1 MSLLDDLLNEADPAL
16 QQPAATPA
24 TPVAPAVPQAI
35 PQPGLGAEFLDE
47 AEAAKG
53 AGFFS
58 GLKDLGVS
66 AAAAVPQAV
75 KTVPDILRMAVGD
88 AQVMNPITGE
98 MEDSPYKKLSELLG
112 GLSDWISEKGHS
124 DSTQAQRR
132 NVARFM
138 EDDKKSWKDLPEV
151 LAQNPMGAGTQGVE
165 SILSMLVPA
174 GAGAAAAKGAGA
186 MGKALKMAVSPEK
199 AMTAGV
205 IGGNTLMNA
214 ADTFDAT
221 ADQPLE
227 DRYKGAGVS
236 AAASLLAS
244 ALTGG
249 AAEKTLAS
257 LISGQ
262 VAKNAAAGG
271 SAAALKEVGKQI
283 AKGAVKEGLQETGE
297 EAGNSIGEDVARG
310 QDIDLQKAG
319 RRGAFG
325 GVLGAAMGGGVGG
338 LNAGASL
345 RGVRDATAEASPAS
359 AEKAAAEAVQRI
371 DALAAKSASAPVPVT
386 QAEDKNRMKIQ
397 APDFENEIEGRTVL
411 QNRDRSLPQSVGQMN
426 SIAAAPDYIRLRAS
440 NDLGN
445 GAPVIAYGTVPE
457 AQLGRPEVVAD
468 NTGKH
473 YQMRYAVVD
482 ADTVLTSNDAGGQV
496 NPAYQSAPETDM
508 RAIAG
513 NGRIAGLTAAYQR
526 GSAGQY
532 RADLTADAS
541 SLGIDPKV
549 VEGMKQP
556 ILVRVMEKS
565 DVTAD
570 IGDRSNTAGNMALSA
585 AEQAANDVDRID
597 FGKISFTPDGEV
609 DNDSVLDFAAQ
620 MPEAE
625 RNTLVDR
632 NNKPTAQ
639 GYARFASALFK
650 KAYGDDELVRI
661 AVQSNNEEIS
671 TIFKAMRAIAPK
683 MARLAGLGNLD
694 IRGLVTQA
702 AQMAINAKRSGVAL
716 KDYIAQDDM
725 TVDPD
730 VLVIAEVFAANSRS
744 YRQIAEILESAADFA
759 YSEGVK
765 PAEDMFGPIEKATRQ
780 DVLNRIREQTHG
792 RNEATEP
799 ATGNDTEQAQVRDDG
814 SGAGDLAQPGRA
826 EPAREDVQRPADRA
840 SAGSDGQ
847 RDAAEPAQDAL
858 SLTGETEEE
867 ALQNNERRAAFEE
880 EERTAAERAEREAR
894 GERLARDTRA
904 AVEKSVDRFELNDDT
919 VSDEDAVSGQQGL
932 KSSRAGG
939 STAAAVSQ
947 ALESNDKVGEAFK
960 ELRRV
965 GAVEVVE
972 TVGDLPRSIRT
983 QIDEARLSKKLRGKD
998 RVVHDAAATPDNE
1011 NGRIA
1016 TVVPNDQMI
1025 RAGIPGG
1032 DVVVQVGFQGNKP
1045 HYGKGAKHLTGV
1057 IVADRGRDRY
1067 VNVGNKT
1074 ESGIRSARDVLKNA
1088 SEVFHDYSDMKN
1100 DVYVFY
1106 SRKDKSAVVTTYEN
1120 GQFVVITN
1128 RPVIDPQ
1135 RRWGMSVGL
1144 SGALTIPEI
1153 RASAALSHTAKTQVG
1168 KAEDLPETALR
1179 GRYDAV
1185 DYTEEVTKRLGIKRS
1200 EDGAIQG
1207 VFDPESGKSYLIASN
1222 LTPETAPG
1230 VLVHE
1235 VGVHMATD
1243 GSGRAAMEPLIA
1255 RAAQIVINGASNGDA
1270 TAKAVLQ
1277 RMEDAGLIETVG
1289 GRKNI
1294 KKGQE
1299 EEAFAYLAEHVVNN
1313 KEKSSHPIRDWFE
1326 KVIRAI
1332 RLWLYHRGLFV
1343 QAENLTEKELVDLA
1357 IANVRELGRE
1367 KASGTSGLK
1376 FSKSGTSSGEES
1388 PVTQVLSHR
1397 LDTGTPAWGFKRSGK
1412 IVGRDNLGRM
1422 TFAPGEWAYANVA
1435 RAAHTLFDLIDEKS
1449 GHRFN
1454 LNPLSPEF
1462 RMQYR
1467 RYKAEL
1473 QQATDAVGEV
1483 ATALSQMPE
1492 AERRLV
1498 SDIVEKTVAPGVNP
1512 PEHVVQVAAA
1522 VSNLMDTQT
1531 DQMLAEGLL
1540 TQESA
1545 DRWRGEYLPRVYLK
1559 QTELLKDAK
1568 QSFDKL
1574 FGRKS
1579 AKGIRGNSFKG
1590 RGIFRQVVGEQ
1601 DIANHKALG
1610 WEVRDPDWSDAQ
1622 GFLDFTGAG
1631 QRPKVPEVIM
1641 WRDFTQQERA
1651 LMGEERDAM
1660 VRLVLGYMDS
1670 QKDIAL
1676 FRFFAGIAENPEF
1689 AGKIAQDGWV
1699 KIPDTTIGDGSKV
1712 KRYGKLA
1719 GLYVAPEVWSQISH
1733 YGEPE
1738 TTFTRLWHSFMS
1750 AWKEG
1755 KTALNPVAHLNNT
1768 VGNVA
1773 MAHFAGVNAWDAPT
1787 YFKTVES
1794 IYKRDATYQEAV
1806 KAGLL
1811 SGSFMRNEVLELLP
1825 LDDVRE
1831 KLTGMKPAYEKVF
1844 DLFLTIFSL
1853 GFRRSLR
1860 AAYEFEDAFFKLLI
1874 YRKGRSEG
1882 LTPEQSVDLAN
1893 QYIFAYDDLPSGA
1906 RAVRDSILPFFSW
1919 TYKAIPV
1926 LLRTAMVYP
1935 HRFLLPAAICFAF
1948 NKAAYL
1954 SAAAAAGADDDDWEK
1969 IWKRAQEMEAAE
1981 RSLLPESA
1989 QGLSIFATQKLIRT
2003 WSNQDGTPN
2012 FLDASRLVPG
2022 GDMLDANNQMGGVP
2036 WLQPLMPN
2044 SPTIGLF
2051 LSIFANKDAF
2061 TGRDIVGRTDDAGEA
2076 SMKRLGY
2083 VWRNIAPALA
2093 PGSYHF
2099 NRLANGV
2106 ASATGTSFTL
2116 DPFFDYTGTDW
2127 QGRNME
2133 MSRALI
2139 NTLGIKMRA
2148 VDLEQEAGRKAGQA
2162 RGEIRELQ
2170 GQIRS
2175 KARARAK
2182 GSVSDEAFESF
2193 VGHTVDNIAERVKKL
2208 NEISDNLEKL
2218 KKVNEK

>member
-35 PQPGLGAEFLDE
+35 PQPGLGAELLDE

-66 AAAAVPQAV
+66 AVAAVPQAV

-186 MGKALKMAVSPEK
+186 MGKALKMAVSPGK

-283 AKGAVKEGLQETGE
+283 GKGAVKEGLQETGE

-345 RGVRDATAEASPAS
+345 RGVRDVTAEASLAS

-371 DALAAKSASAPVPVT
+371 DALAAKSAAAPVPVT

-397 APDFENEIEGRTVL
+397 APDFENETEGRTVL

-445 GAPVIAYGTVPE
+445 GAPVVAYGTVPE

-482 ADTVLTSNDAGGQV
+482 ADTVLTSNDVGGAV
-496 NPAYQSAPETDM
+496 NPAYQTAPETEM

-513 NGRIAGLTAAYQR
+513 NGRIAGLAAAYQR

-744 YRQIAEILESAADFA
+744 YRQIAEILENAADFA

-792 RNEATEP
+792 QQSESTGT
-799 ATGNDTEQAQVRDDG
+799 ATGAAEQQQARDDG
-814 SGAGDLAQPGRA
+814 SGTTSVEERGRA
-826 EPAREDVQRPADRA
+826 EPAEENVQRPADRA

-847 RDAAEPAQDAL
+847 ADARTTEESTL

-867 ALQNNERRAAFEE
+867 ARQNNERRATFEE
-880 EERTAAERAEREAR
+880 EERTAADRAEREAR
-894 GERLARDTRA
+894 EERLAKDTRA

-932 KSSRAGG
+932 KFSRG
-939 STAAAVSQ
+939 SDTVEAVTRE
-947 ALESNDKVGEAFK
+947 LESNEKVGDAFR

-972 TVGDLPRSIRT
+972 TVDDLPSDIQDQLDESKMSRSAMKSVEANIRRGKNSMAKALLNRSSVFRAMYRNGLGWVDFLWGYEGSPKVT
-983 QIDEARLSKKLRGKD
+983 PKGSRKGERGLLHILEARWRKDGYSEKQVSDLLDDIVETIARGKAVKD
-998 RVVHDAAATPDNE
+998 GDYKQVITHSGVTVVLVKNRPYNNWLLSGYRNETTGDTVPAFDVHGATDSRPTP
-1011 NGRIA
+1011 GRTRGGAVADSYETILGA
-1016 TVVPNDQMI
+1016 TV
-1025 RAGIPGG
+1025 
-1032 DVVVQVGFQGNKP
+1032 
-1045 HYGKGAKHLTGV
+1045 LTV
-1057 IVADRGRDRY
+1057 
-1067 VNVGNKT
+1067 
-1074 ESGIRSARDVLKNA
+1074 
-1088 SEVFHDYSDMKN
+1088 
-1100 DVYVFY
+1100 
-1106 SRKDKSAVVTTYEN
+1106 
-1120 GQFVVITN
+1120 
-1128 RPVIDPQ
+1128 
-1135 RRWGMSVGL
+1135 
-1144 SGALTIPEI
+1144 
-1153 RASAALSHTAKTQVG
+1153 
-1168 KAEDLPETALR
+1168 
-1179 GRYDAV
+1179 
-1185 DYTEEVTKRLGIKRS
+1185 KRS
-1200 EDGAIQG
+1200 EDGSIQG
-1207 VFDPESGKSYLIASN
+1207 VFDPASGKSWLIASN

-1235 VGVHMATD
+1235 VGVHMAAD

-1313 KEKSSHPIRDWFE
+1313 KEKSSRPIRDWFE

-1332 RLWLYHRGLFV
+1332 RLWLYHRGLLV

-1422 TFAPGEWAYANVA
+1422 TFAPGEWAYTNVA
-1435 RAAHTLFDLIDEKS
+1435 RAAHTLFGLIDEKS

-1559 QTELLKDAK
+1559 QTALLKDAK

-1579 AKGIRGNSFKG
+1579 VKGIRGNSFKG

-1622 GFLDFTGAG
+1622 GFLDFTGTG

-1768 VGNVA
+1768 VGNIA

-1787 YFKTVES
+1787 YFKTAES
-1794 IYKRDATYQEAV
+1794 IYKKDALYQEAV
-1806 KAGLL
+1806 KTGLL

-1844 DLFLTIFSL
+1844 DLFLTVFSL

-1874 YRKGRSEG
+1874 YRKGRSGG

-1969 IWKRAQEMEAAE
+1969 IWNRAQEMETAE
-1981 RSLLPESA
+1981 RSLLPESS
-1989 QGLSIFATQKLIRT
+1989 QGLSIFATPKFIRT
-2003 WSNQDGTPN
+2003 WTNSDGTPN

-2193 VGHTVDNIAERVKKL
+2193 VGHTVDNIAARVKKL
-2208 NEISDNLEKL
+2208 KEISDNLEKL

>member
-16 QQPAATPA
+16 QQPAVTPA

-35 PQPGLGAEFLDE
+35 PQPGLGAELLDE

-186 MGKALKMAVSPEK
+186 MGKALRMAVSPEK

-271 SAAALKEVGKQI
+271 SAAALKELGKQI
-283 AKGAVKEGLQETGE
+283 GKGAVKEGLQETGE

-397 APDFENEIEGRTVL
+397 APDFENETEGRTVL

-445 GAPVIAYGTVPE
+445 GAPVVAYGTVPE

-482 ADTVLTSNDAGGQV
+482 ADSVLTSNDAGGQV

-513 NGRIAGLTAAYQR
+513 NGRVAGLTAAYQR

-532 RADLTADAS
+532 RADLTADAAN
-541 SLGIDPKV
+541 LGIDPKV

-556 ILVRVMEKS
+556 ILVRVMDKA

-570 IGDRSNTAGNMALSA
+570 IGDRSNTSGNMALSA

-597 FGKISFTPDGEV
+597 FGKISFTADGEV
-609 DNDSVLDFAAQ
+609 DNDSVLDFASQ
-620 MPEAE
+620 MPESE

-632 NNKPTAQ
+632 NNQPTAQ

-671 TIFKAMRAIAPK
+671 NIFKAMRAVAPK

-716 KDYIAQDDM
+716 QKYMAQGDI
-725 TVDPD
+725 TVDPE
-730 VLVIAEVFAANSRS
+730 VLVIARVFADNARGYKN
-744 YRQIAEILESAADFA
+744 IADILESAADFA

-765 PAEDMFGPIEKATRQ
+765 PAEDMFGPVAKATRE
-780 DVLNRIREQTHG
+780 DVLNRIREQTNG

-847 RDAAEPAQDAL
+847 ADARTTEESTL

-867 ALQNNERRAAFEE
+867 ARQNNERRATFEE
-880 EERTAAERAEREAR
+880 EERTAADRAEREAR
-894 GERLARDTRA
+894 EERLAKDTRA

-932 KSSRAGG
+932 KFSRG
-939 STAAAVSQ
+939 SDTVEAVTRE
-947 ALESNDKVGEAFK
+947 LESNEKVGDAFR
-960 ELRRV
+960 ELRRI

-972 TVGDLPRSIRT
+972 TVDDLPSDIQGQLDESKMSRSAMKSVEANIRRGKNSMAKALLNRSSVFRAMYRNGLGWVDFLWGYEGSPKVT
-983 QIDEARLSKKLRGKD
+983 PKGSRKGERGLLHILEARWRKDGYSEKQVSDLLDDIVETIARGKAVKD
-998 RVVHDAAATPDNE
+998 GDYKQVITHSGVTVVLVKNRPYNNWLLSGYRNETTGDTVPAFDVHGATDSRPTP
-1011 NGRIA
+1011 GRTRGGAVADSYETILGA
-1016 TVVPNDQMI
+1016 TV
-1025 RAGIPGG
+1025 
-1032 DVVVQVGFQGNKP
+1032 
-1045 HYGKGAKHLTGV
+1045 LTV
-1057 IVADRGRDRY
+1057 
-1067 VNVGNKT
+1067 
-1074 ESGIRSARDVLKNA
+1074 
-1088 SEVFHDYSDMKN
+1088 
-1100 DVYVFY
+1100 
-1106 SRKDKSAVVTTYEN
+1106 
-1120 GQFVVITN
+1120 
-1128 RPVIDPQ
+1128 
-1135 RRWGMSVGL
+1135 
-1144 SGALTIPEI
+1144 
-1153 RASAALSHTAKTQVG
+1153 
-1168 KAEDLPETALR
+1168 
-1179 GRYDAV
+1179 
-1185 DYTEEVTKRLGIKRS
+1185 KRS
-1200 EDGAIQG
+1200 EDGSIQG
-1207 VFDPESGKSYLIASN
+1207 VFDPVSGKSWLIASN

-1235 VGVHMATD
+1235 VGVHMAAD

-1454 LNPLSPEF
+1454 LNPLSTEF

-1559 QTELLKDAK
+1559 QTALLKDAK

-1579 AKGIRGNSFKG
+1579 VKGIRGNSFKG

-1622 GFLDFTGAG
+1622 GFLDFTGTG

-1768 VGNVA
+1768 VGNIA

-1794 IYKRDATYQEAV
+1794 IYKQDATYQEAV

-1844 DLFLTIFSL
+1844 DLFLTVFSL

>member
-1 MSLLDDLLNEADPAL
+1 MSLLDDLLNEADPAV
-16 QQPAATPA
+16 QQPAAAPA
-24 TPVAPAVPQAI
+24 TPVTPEVPRAV
-35 PQPGLGAEFLDE
+35 PQPGLGAELLDE

-66 AAAAVPQAV
+66 AVAAVPQAV

-88 AQVMNPITGE
+88 AQVMNPVTGE
-98 MEDSPYKKLSELLG
+98 MEDSPFKKLSDLLG

-124 DSTQAQRR
+124 DSTLAQRR

-165 SILSMLVPA
+165 SILSMFVPA
-174 GAGAAAAKGAGA
+174 GAGVAAAKGAGA
-186 MGKALKMAVSPEK
+186 IGKALKMAVSPKK

-214 ADTFDAT
+214 ADTFDVT

-271 SAAALKEVGKQI
+271 AAAALKEVGKQI
-283 AKGAVKEGLQETGE
+283 GKGAAKEGLQETGE
-297 EAGNSIGEDVARG
+297 EAGNSVGEDVARG

-325 GVLGAAMGGGVGG
+325 GVLGAAMGGAVGG

-345 RGVRDATAEASPAS
+345 RGVKDVTAEASPES
-359 AEKAAAEAVQRI
+359 AEKAAAAAVQRI
-371 DALAAKSASAPVPVT
+371 DALAAKSGAAPV
-386 QAEDKNRMKIQ
+386 QASQVEDKNRMKIQ
-397 APDFENEIEGRTVL
+397 APEFENETEGRTVL

-445 GAPVIAYGTVPE
+445 GAPVVAYGEVPE

-482 ADTVLTSNDAGGQV
+482 ADTVLTSNDVGGAV
-496 NPAYQSAPETDM
+496 NPAYQSAPETEM

-532 RADLTADAS
+532 RADLTADAAN
-541 SLGIDPKV
+541 LGIDPKV

-597 FGKISFTPDGEV
+597 FGKISFTADGEV

-694 IRGLVTQA
+694 IRGLVTKA

-744 YRQIAEILESAADFA
+744 YRQIAEILENAADFA

-765 PAEDMFGPIEKATRQ
+765 PAEDMFGPIEKATRK

-792 RNEATEP
+792 QQSESTEH
-799 ATGNDTEQAQVRDDG
+799 AADAAAEQQQARDDG
-814 SGAGDLAQPGRA
+814 SGAASVEEPGRA
-826 EPAREDVQRPADRA
+826 EPVEENVQRPADRA
-840 SAGSDGQ
+840 ATGSDGQ
-847 RDAAEPAQDAL
+847 GNVAEPAQDAL

-867 ALQNNERRAAFEE
+867 ARQNNERRAAFEE
-880 EERTAAERAEREAR
+880 EERTAA
-894 GERLARDTRA
+894 
-904 AVEKSVDRFELNDDT
+904 
-919 VSDEDAVSGQQGL
+919 QGVAGAFA
-932 KSSRAGG
+932 SRSADKEAGG
-939 STAAAVSQ
+939 STATAVSQ
-947 ALESNDKVGEAFK
+947 ALEDNDKVGEAFE

-965 GAVEVVE
+965 GAVDVVE
-972 TVGDLPRSIRT
+972 SIEGLPASIRE
-983 QIDEARLSKKLRGKD
+983 QISAVKPSKIHRITKG
-998 RVVHDAAATPDNE
+998 VVQDDAAHAGNANGKVATFSPRGAGFPRGDIMVLP
-1011 NGRIA
+1011 GRQNNAVHHGFGARHITA
-1016 TVVPNDQMI
+1016 TTLL
-1025 RAGIPGG
+1025 A
-1032 DVVVQVGFQGNKP
+1032 
-1045 HYGKGAKHLTGV
+1045 
-1057 IVADRGRDRY
+1057 GRDRY
-1067 VNVGNKT
+1067 PALKSKT
-1074 ESGIRSARDVLKNA
+1074 ESGLRFVTDALKTTT
-1088 SEVFHDYSDMKN
+1088 K
-1100 DVYVFY
+1100 VYRVDDGRRHISFVFY
-1106 SRKDKSAVVTTYEN
+1106 SPKTKTGVVTRYKN
-1120 GQFVVITN
+1120 GVFEVITN
-1128 RPVIDPQ
+1128 TPVSNPNS
-1135 RRWGMSVGL
+1135 RWGNDSYSV
-1144 SGALTIPEI
+1144 SGARLVPEI
-1153 RASAALSHTAKTQVG
+1153 VVSTTITPGSMAQATKV
-1168 KAEDLPETALR
+1168 ENLPEDALN
-1179 GRYDAV
+1179 GDAYDNV

-1200 EDGAIQG
+1200 EDGSIQG

-1235 VGVHMATD
+1235 VGVHMAAD
-1243 GSGRAAMEPLIA
+1243 GSGRAAMEPLIV
-1255 RAAQIVINGASNGDA
+1255 RAVQIVVNGASNGDA
-1270 TAKAVLQ
+1270 TAKAVLK
-1277 RMEDAGLIETVG
+1277 RLDEAGLTEVVG
-1289 GRKNI
+1289 GHKFI
-1294 KKGQE
+1294 KAGQE
-1299 EEAFAYLAEHVVNN
+1299 EEAFAYLAEYMVNN
-1313 KEKSSHPIRDWFE
+1313 KEKASRPIREWFE
-1326 KVIRAI
+1326 KLIRAI

-1357 IANVRELGRE
+1357 VANVRSLAKTKGRRD
-1367 KASGTSGLK
+1367 SGLR
-1376 FSKSGTSSGEES
+1376 FSVAGKGSSAGS
-1388 PVTQVLSHR
+1388 APSVVKVLSHR
-1397 LDTGTPAWGFKRSGK
+1397 IETGTPAWGFKRTGNK
-1412 IVGRDNLGRM
+1412 VVGRDNLGRL
-1422 TFAPGEWAYANVA
+1422 TFAPGEWAYSNVA
-1435 RAAHTLFDLIDEKS
+1435 KAAHTLFDFIDEKS

-1454 LNPLSPEF
+1454 LNQLSPEF

-1473 QQATDAVGEV
+1473 QQATDKVGEI
-1483 ATALSQMPE
+1483 ATALSGMPE
-1492 AERRLV
+1492 TERRLV

-1512 PEHVVQVAAA
+1512 PAHVVQVAAA
-1522 VSNLMDTQT
+1522 VSNLMDAQT

-1540 TQESA
+1540 SQESA

-1579 AKGIRGNSFKG
+1579 ARGIRGNSFKG
-1590 RGIFRQVVGEQ
+1590 RGLFRQVVGEA
-1601 DIANHKALG
+1601 DIASHKGLG
-1610 WEVRDPDWSDAQ
+1610 WEIRDPNWSDAQ
-1622 GFLDFTGAG
+1622 GFLDFTGEG
-1631 QRPKVPEVIM
+1631 KRPKVPEVIM

-1676 FRFFAGIAENPEF
+1676 FRFFAGIAENPDF

-1699 KIPDTTIGDGSKV
+1699 KVPDTTIGDGSKV

-1768 VGNVA
+1768 IGNIS
-1773 MAHFAGVNAWDAPT
+1773 MAHFAGVNVWDAPT
-1787 YFKTVES
+1787 YFKTAES
-1794 IYKRDATYQEAV
+1794 IYKKDATYQEAV

-1825 LDDVRE
+1825 LEDVRE

-1844 DLFLTIFSL
+1844 DLFLTVFSL

-1882 LTPEQSVDLAN
+1882 LTPEQAVDLAN

-1906 RAVRDSILPFFSW
+1906 RAVRDSVLPFFSW

-1954 SAAAAAGADDDDWEK
+1954 SAAVAAGADDDDWEK
-1969 IWKRAQEMEAAE
+1969 IWKRAQEMEEAE

-1989 QGLSIFATQKLIRT
+1989 QGLSIFATQKFIRM
-2003 WSNQDGTPN
+2003 WGNQDGTPN

-2022 GDMLDANNQMGGVP
+2022 GDLLDANNQMGGLP

-2051 LSIFANKDAF
+2051 LSLFANKDAF

-2083 VWRNIAPALA
+2083 LWRNIAPALA

-2106 ASATGTSFTL
+2106 ASATGTSFTV

-2133 MSRALI
+2133 MSRALV
-2139 NTLGIKMRA
+2139 NTLGIKLRA
-2148 VDLEQEAGRKAGQA
+2148 VDLDQEAGRKAGQA

-2182 GSVSDEAFESF
+2182 GSVSDEAFRDF
-2193 VGHTVDNIAERVKKL
+2193 VDHTVDNISERVKKL
-2208 NEISDNLEKL
+2208 KEISDNLDKL
-2218 KKVNEK
+2218 KKVSKQ

>member
-35 PQPGLGAEFLDE
+35 PQPGLGAELLDE

-53 AGFFS
+53 VGFFS

-151 LAQNPMGAGTQGVE
+151 LAHNPMGAGTQGVE

-174 GAGAAAAKGAGA
+174 GAGVAAAKGAGA

-283 AKGAVKEGLQETGE
+283 GKGAVKEGLQETGE

-345 RGVRDATAEASPAS
+345 RGVRDVTAEASPAS

-371 DALAAKSASAPVPVT
+371 DALAANSAAAPVPVT

-397 APDFENEIEGRTVL
+397 APDFENETEGRTVL

-445 GAPVIAYGTVPE
+445 GAPVVAYGTVPE

-482 ADTVLTSNDAGGQV
+482 ADTVLTSNDVGGAV
-496 NPAYQSAPETDM
+496 NPAYQTAPKTEM

-556 ILVRVMEKS
+556 ILVRVMDKS

-609 DNDSVLDFAAQ
+609 DNDSVLDFVAQ

-744 YRQIAEILESAADFA
+744 YRQIAEILENAADFA

-765 PAEDMFGPIEKATRQ
+765 PAEDMFGPVAKATRE
-780 DVLNRIREQTHG
+780 DVLNRIREQTNG

-847 RDAAEPAQDAL
+847 ADARTTEESTL

-867 ALQNNERRAAFEE
+867 ARQNNERRAAFEE
-880 EERTAAERAEREAR
+880 EERTAADRAEREAR
-894 GERLARDTRA
+894 EERLAKDTRA

-932 KSSRAGG
+932 KFSRG
-939 STAAAVSQ
+939 SDTVEAVTRE
-947 ALESNDKVGEAFK
+947 LESNEKVGAAFR

-972 TVGDLPRSIRT
+972 TVDDLPAEIRSQIDDTEQSRSPMKSPRADIKRGLNAMARLIADHKTQYRAMFRQGLGWVDFEYGSEGSERIKGNGMRKGAEGILHIMEARYRKDGYNEKQIGDLL
-983 QIDEARLSKKLRGKD
+983 D
-998 RVVHDAAATPDNE
+998 
-1011 NGRIA
+1011 
-1016 TVVPNDQMI
+1016 
-1025 RAGIPGG
+1025 
-1032 DVVVQVGFQGNKP
+1032 DVVYAIADGRETSRQNRNGENLKVTVENFRNGKTTRVALAKTPSSDAWVVTGFHVDGLVATGAA
-1045 HYGKGAKHLTGV
+1045 GKGHGNAGATHQRPTLSRPQKGA
-1057 IVADRGRDRY
+1057 VATDS
-1067 VNVGNKT
+1067 VLILGN
-1074 ESGIRSARDVLKNA
+1074 
-1088 SEVFHDYSDMKN
+1088 
-1100 DVYVFY
+1100 
-1106 SRKDKSAVVTTYEN
+1106 
-1120 GQFVVITN
+1120 
-1128 RPVIDPQ
+1128 
-1135 RRWGMSVGL
+1135 SV
-1144 SGALTIPEI
+1144 LTIKH
-1153 RASAALSHTAKTQVG
+1153 SDNG
-1168 KAEDLPETALR
+1168 D
-1179 GRYDAV
+1179 
-1185 DYTEEVTKRLGIKRS
+1185 
-1200 EDGAIQG
+1200 IQG
-1207 VFDPESGKSYLIASN
+1207 LYDPASGKSYLIASN
-1222 LTPETAPG
+1222 LSKDTAKG
-1230 VLVHE
+1230 VFLHE
-1235 VGVHMATD
+1235 VGVHMAAD

-1313 KEKSSHPIRDWFE
+1313 KEKSSRPIRDWFE

-1367 KASGTSGLK
+1367 KVSGTSGLK

-1454 LNPLSPEF
+1454 LNPLSTEF

-1559 QTELLKDAK
+1559 QTALLKDAK

-1579 AKGIRGNSFKG
+1579 VKGIRGNSFKG

-1622 GFLDFTGAG
+1622 GFLDFTGTG

-1825 LDDVRE
+1825 LEDVRE

-1906 RAVRDSILPFFSW
+1906 RAVRDSVLPFFSW

-1981 RSLLPESA
+1981 RSLLPESS
-1989 QGLSIFATQKLIRT
+1989 QGFSIFATPKFIRT
-2003 WSNQDGTPN
+2003 WTNSDGTPN

-2182 GSVSDEAFESF
+2182 GSVSDEAFKSF

>member
-35 PQPGLGAEFLDE
+35 PQPGLGAELLDE

-53 AGFFS
+53 VGFFS

-174 GAGAAAAKGAGA
+174 GAGVAAARGAGA

-271 SAAALKEVGKQI
+271 SAAALKELGKQI
-283 AKGAVKEGLQETGE
+283 GKGAVKEGLQETGE

-345 RGVRDATAEASPAS
+345 RGVRDVTAEASPVS

-397 APDFENEIEGRTVL
+397 APGFENETEGRTVL

-445 GAPVIAYGTVPE
+445 GAPVVAYGTVPE

-482 ADTVLTSNDAGGQV
+482 ADTVLTSNDVGGAV
-496 NPAYQSAPETDM
+496 NPAYQTAPETEM

-744 YRQIAEILESAADFA
+744 YRQIAEILENAADFA

-765 PAEDMFGPIEKATRQ
+765 PAEDMFGPVAKATRE
-780 DVLNRIREQTHG
+780 DVLNRIREQTNG

-847 RDAAEPAQDAL
+847 ADARTTEESTL

-867 ALQNNERRAAFEE
+867 ARQNNERRAAFEE
-880 EERTAAERAEREAR
+880 EERTAADLAEREAR
-894 GERLARDTRA
+894 EERLAKDTRA

-932 KSSRAGG
+932 KFSRG
-939 STAAAVSQ
+939 SDTVEAVTRE
-947 ALESNDKVGEAFK
+947 LESNEKVGAAFR

-972 TVGDLPRSIRT
+972 TVDDLPAEIRSQIDDTEQSRSPMKSPRADIKRGLNAMARLIADHKTQYRAMFRQGLGWVDFEYGSEGSERIKGNGMRKGAEGILHIMEARYRKDGYNEKQIGDLL
-983 QIDEARLSKKLRGKD
+983 D
-998 RVVHDAAATPDNE
+998 
-1011 NGRIA
+1011 
-1016 TVVPNDQMI
+1016 
-1025 RAGIPGG
+1025 
-1032 DVVVQVGFQGNKP
+1032 DVVYAIADGRETSRQNRNGENLKVTVENFRNGKTTRVALAKTPSSDAWVVTGFHVDGLVATGAA
-1045 HYGKGAKHLTGV
+1045 GKGHGNAGATHQRPTLSRPQKGA
-1057 IVADRGRDRY
+1057 VATDS
-1067 VNVGNKT
+1067 VLILGN
-1074 ESGIRSARDVLKNA
+1074 RV
-1088 SEVFHDYSDMKN
+1088 
-1100 DVYVFY
+1100 
-1106 SRKDKSAVVTTYEN
+1106 
-1120 GQFVVITN
+1120 
-1128 RPVIDPQ
+1128 
-1135 RRWGMSVGL
+1135 
-1144 SGALTIPEI
+1144 LTIKH
-1153 RASAALSHTAKTQVG
+1153 SDNG
-1168 KAEDLPETALR
+1168 D
-1179 GRYDAV
+1179 
-1185 DYTEEVTKRLGIKRS
+1185 
-1200 EDGAIQG
+1200 IQG
-1207 VFDPESGKSYLIASN
+1207 VYDPASGKSYLIASN
-1222 LTPETAPG
+1222 LSKDTAKG
-1230 VLVHE
+1230 VFLHE
-1235 VGVHMATD
+1235 VGVHMAAD

-1270 TAKAVLQ
+1270 TAKAVFQ

-1313 KEKSSHPIRDWFE
+1313 KEKSSRPIRDWFE

-1388 PVTQVLSHR
+1388 PVTRVLSHR

-1559 QTELLKDAK
+1559 QTALLKDAK

-1579 AKGIRGNSFKG
+1579 VKGIRGNSFKG

-1622 GFLDFTGAG
+1622 GFLDFTGTG

-1768 VGNVA
+1768 VGNIA

-1882 LTPEQSVDLAN
+1882 LTPEQAVDLAN

-1906 RAVRDSILPFFSW
+1906 RAVRDSVLPFFSW

-1981 RSLLPESA
+1981 RSLLPESS
-1989 QGLSIFATQKLIRT
+1989 QGFSIFATPKFIRT
-2003 WSNQDGTPN
+2003 WTNSDGTPN

>member
-35 PQPGLGAEFLDE
+35 PQPGLGAELLDE

-53 AGFFS
+53 VGFFS

-174 GAGAAAAKGAGA
+174 GAGVAAAKGAGA

-221 ADQPLE
+221 AEQPLE

-283 AKGAVKEGLQETGE
+283 GKGAVKEGLQETGE

-345 RGVRDATAEASPAS
+345 RGVRDVTAEASPAS

-397 APDFENEIEGRTVL
+397 APDFENETEGRTVL

-445 GAPVIAYGTVPE
+445 GAPVVAYGTVPE

-482 ADTVLTSNDAGGQV
+482 ADTVLTSNDVGGAV
-496 NPAYQSAPETDM
+496 NPAYQTAPETEM

-744 YRQIAEILESAADFA
+744 YRQIAEILENAADFA

-765 PAEDMFGPIEKATRQ
+765 PAEDMFGPVAKATRE
-780 DVLNRIREQTHG
+780 DVLNRIREQTNG
-792 RNEATEP
+792 RNEATEA

-840 SAGSDGQ
+840 SARSDGQ
-847 RDAAEPAQDAL
+847 ADARTTEESTL

-867 ALQNNERRAAFEE
+867 ARQNNERRAAFEE
-880 EERTAAERAEREAR
+880 EERTAADRAEREAR
-894 GERLARDTRA
+894 EERLAKDTRA
-904 AVEKSVDRFELNDDT
+904 VVEKSVDRFELNDDT

-932 KSSRAGG
+932 KFSRG
-939 STAAAVSQ
+939 SDTVEAVTRE
-947 ALESNDKVGEAFK
+947 LESNEKVGDAFR

-965 GAVEVVE
+965 GAVEVIETVDDLPSDIQDQLDESKMSRSAMKSVEANIRRGKNSMAKALLNRSSVFRAMYRNGLGWVDFLWGYEGSPKVTPKGSRKGERGLLHILEARWRKDGYSEKQVSDLLDDIVE
-972 TVGDLPRSIRT
+972 TI
-983 QIDEARLSKKLRGKD
+983 ARGKAVKD
-998 RVVHDAAATPDNE
+998 GDYKQVITHSGVTVVLVKNRPYNNWLLSGYRNETTGDTVPAFDVHGATDSRPTP
-1011 NGRIA
+1011 GRTRGGAVADSYETILGA
-1016 TVVPNDQMI
+1016 TV
-1025 RAGIPGG
+1025 
-1032 DVVVQVGFQGNKP
+1032 
-1045 HYGKGAKHLTGV
+1045 LTV
-1057 IVADRGRDRY
+1057 
-1067 VNVGNKT
+1067 
-1074 ESGIRSARDVLKNA
+1074 
-1088 SEVFHDYSDMKN
+1088 
-1100 DVYVFY
+1100 
-1106 SRKDKSAVVTTYEN
+1106 
-1120 GQFVVITN
+1120 
-1128 RPVIDPQ
+1128 
-1135 RRWGMSVGL
+1135 
-1144 SGALTIPEI
+1144 
-1153 RASAALSHTAKTQVG
+1153 
-1168 KAEDLPETALR
+1168 
-1179 GRYDAV
+1179 
-1185 DYTEEVTKRLGIKRS
+1185 KRS
-1200 EDGAIQG
+1200 EDGSIQG
-1207 VFDPESGKSYLIASN
+1207 VFDPASGKSWLIASN

-1235 VGVHMATD
+1235 VGVHMAAD

-1270 TAKAVLQ
+1270 TAKAVFQ

-1313 KEKSSHPIRDWFE
+1313 KEKSSRPIRDWFE

-1454 LNPLSPEF
+1454 LNPLSTEF

-1559 QTELLKDAK
+1559 QTALLKDAK

-1579 AKGIRGNSFKG
+1579 VKGIRGNSFKG

-1622 GFLDFTGAG
+1622 GFLDFTGTG

-1844 DLFLTIFSL
+1844 DLFLTVFSL

-1906 RAVRDSILPFFSW
+1906 RAVRDSVLPFFSW

-1981 RSLLPESA
+1981 RSLLPESS
-1989 QGLSIFATQKLIRT
+1989 QGFSIFATPKFIRT
-2003 WSNQDGTPN
+2003 WTNSDGTPN

>member
-35 PQPGLGAEFLDE
+35 PQPGLGAELLDE

-66 AAAAVPQAV
+66 AVAAVPLAV

-262 VAKNAAAGG
+262 VAKNAAVGG

-283 AKGAVKEGLQETGE
+283 GKGAVKEGLQETGE

-345 RGVRDATAEASPAS
+345 RGVRDVTAEASPAS

-397 APDFENEIEGRTVL
+397 APNFENETEGRTVL

-445 GAPVIAYGTVPE
+445 GAPVVAYGTVPE

-482 ADTVLTSNDAGGQV
+482 ADTVLTSNDVGGAV
-496 NPAYQSAPETDM
+496 NPAYQTAPETEM

-513 NGRIAGLTAAYQR
+513 NGRIAGLAAAYQR

-609 DNDSVLDFAAQ
+609 DNDSVLDFVAQ

-625 RNTLVDR
+625 RNTLVGR

-744 YRQIAEILESAADFA
+744 YRQIAEILENAADFA

-765 PAEDMFGPIEKATRQ
+765 PAEDMFGPAAKATRE
-780 DVLNRIREQTHG
+780 DVLNRIREQTNG

-847 RDAAEPAQDAL
+847 ADARTTEESTL

-867 ALQNNERRAAFEE
+867 ARQNNERRAAFEE
-880 EERTAAERAEREAR
+880 EERTAADRAEREAR
-894 GERLARDTRA
+894 EERLAKDTRA

-932 KSSRAGG
+932 KFSRG
-939 STAAAVSQ
+939 SDTVEAVTRE
-947 ALESNDKVGEAFK
+947 LESNEKVGDAFR

-972 TVGDLPRSIRT
+972 TVDDLPAEIRSQIDDTEQSRSPMKSPRADIKRGLNAMARLIADHKTQYRAMFRQGLGWVDFEYGSEGSERIKGNGSRKGAQGIIHIMEARYRKDGYNEKQIGDLL
-983 QIDEARLSKKLRGKD
+983 D
-998 RVVHDAAATPDNE
+998 
-1011 NGRIA
+1011 
-1016 TVVPNDQMI
+1016 
-1025 RAGIPGG
+1025 
-1032 DVVVQVGFQGNKP
+1032 DVVYAIAEGHETSRLNKSGGHLNVTIENFRNGKTTRVALTKTPSSDAWVVTGFHVDGLVATGATRKGDGNASATHQRP
-1045 HYGKGAKHLTGV
+1045 TLSRPQKGA
-1057 IVADRGRDRY
+1057 VATDS
-1067 VNVGNKT
+1067 VLILGN
-1074 ESGIRSARDVLKNA
+1074 RV
-1088 SEVFHDYSDMKN
+1088 
-1100 DVYVFY
+1100 
-1106 SRKDKSAVVTTYEN
+1106 
-1120 GQFVVITN
+1120 
-1128 RPVIDPQ
+1128 
-1135 RRWGMSVGL
+1135 
-1144 SGALTIPEI
+1144 LTIKH
-1153 RASAALSHTAKTQVG
+1153 SDNG
-1168 KAEDLPETALR
+1168 D
-1179 GRYDAV
+1179 
-1185 DYTEEVTKRLGIKRS
+1185 
-1200 EDGAIQG
+1200 IQG
-1207 VFDPESGKSYLIASN
+1207 LYDPASGKSYLIASN
-1222 LTPETAPG
+1222 LSKDTAKG
-1230 VLVHE
+1230 VFLHE
-1235 VGVHMATD
+1235 VGVHMAAD

-1255 RAAQIVINGASNGDA
+1255 RAAQIVINGASNVDA

-1294 KKGQE
+1294 KKGKE

-1313 KEKSSHPIRDWFE
+1313 KEKSSRPIRDWFE

-1367 KASGTSGLK
+1367 KVSGTSGLK

-1622 GFLDFTGAG
+1622 GFLDFTGTG

-1768 VGNVA
+1768 VGNIA

-1844 DLFLTIFSL
+1844 DLFLTVFSL

-1882 LTPEQSVDLAN
+1882 LTPEQAVDLAN

-1989 QGLSIFATQKLIRT
+1989 QGLSIFATQKFIRT

-2133 MSRALI
+2133 MSRALL

-2182 GSVSDEAFESF
+2182 GSVSDEAFKSF

>member
-35 PQPGLGAEFLDE
+35 PQPGLGAELLDE

-53 AGFFS
+53 VGFFS

-66 AAAAVPQAV
+66 AVAAVPQAV

-98 MEDSPYKKLSELLG
+98 MEDSPYKKLSELLS

-271 SAAALKEVGKQI
+271 SAAALKELGKQI
-283 AKGAVKEGLQETGE
+283 VKGAAKEGLQETGE

-345 RGVRDATAEASPAS
+345 RGVRDVTAEASPAS

-397 APDFENEIEGRTVL
+397 APGFENETEGRTVL

-445 GAPVIAYGTVPE
+445 GAPVVAYGTVPE

-482 ADTVLTSNDAGGQV
+482 ADTVLTSNDVGGAV
-496 NPAYQSAPETDM
+496 NPAYQTAPETEM

-744 YRQIAEILESAADFA
+744 YRQIAEILENAADFA

-792 RNEATEP
+792 QQSESTGT
-799 ATGNDTEQAQVRDDG
+799 ATGAAAEQQQVRDDG
-814 SGAGDLAQPGRA
+814 SGTTSVEERGRA
-826 EPAREDVQRPADRA
+826 EPAREDVQRPSDRA
-840 SAGSDGQ
+840 ATGSDGQ
-847 RDAAEPAQDAL
+847 ADARTTEESTL

-867 ALQNNERRAAFEE
+867 ARQNNERRAAFEE
-880 EERTAAERAEREAR
+880 EERTAADRAEREAR
-894 GERLARDTRA
+894 EERLAKDTRA

-932 KSSRAGG
+932 KFSRG
-939 STAAAVSQ
+939 SDTVEAVTRE
-947 ALESNDKVGEAFK
+947 LESNEKVGDAFR

-972 TVGDLPRSIRT
+972 TVDDLPAEIRSQIDDTEQSRSPMKSPRADIKRGLNAMARLIADHKTQYRAMFRQGLGWVDFEYGSEGSERIKGNGSRKGAQGIIHIMEARYRKDGYNEKQIGDLL
-983 QIDEARLSKKLRGKD
+983 D
-998 RVVHDAAATPDNE
+998 
-1011 NGRIA
+1011 
-1016 TVVPNDQMI
+1016 
-1025 RAGIPGG
+1025 
-1032 DVVVQVGFQGNKP
+1032 DVVYAIAEGHETSRLNKSGGHLNVTIENFRNGKTTRVALTKTPSSDAWVVTGFHVDGLVATGATRKGDGNASATHQRP
-1045 HYGKGAKHLTGV
+1045 TLSRPQKGA
-1057 IVADRGRDRY
+1057 VATDS
-1067 VNVGNKT
+1067 VLILGN
-1074 ESGIRSARDVLKNA
+1074 RV
-1088 SEVFHDYSDMKN
+1088 
-1100 DVYVFY
+1100 
-1106 SRKDKSAVVTTYEN
+1106 
-1120 GQFVVITN
+1120 
-1128 RPVIDPQ
+1128 
-1135 RRWGMSVGL
+1135 
-1144 SGALTIPEI
+1144 LTIKH
-1153 RASAALSHTAKTQVG
+1153 SDNG
-1168 KAEDLPETALR
+1168 D
-1179 GRYDAV
+1179 
-1185 DYTEEVTKRLGIKRS
+1185 
-1200 EDGAIQG
+1200 IQG
-1207 VFDPESGKSYLIASN
+1207 VYDPASGKSYLIASN
-1222 LTPETAPG
+1222 LSKDTAKG
-1230 VLVHE
+1230 VFLHE
-1235 VGVHMATD
+1235 VGVHMAAD

-1277 RMEDAGLIETVG
+1277 RMEDAWLIETVG

-1313 KEKSSHPIRDWFE
+1313 KEKSSRPIRDWFE

-1367 KASGTSGLK
+1367 KVSGTSGLK
-1376 FSKSGTSSGEES
+1376 FSKSGTSSDEES

-1422 TFAPGEWAYANVA
+1422 TFAPGEWAYTNVA
-1435 RAAHTLFDLIDEKS
+1435 RAAHTLFDFVDEKS

-1559 QTELLKDAK
+1559 QTALLKDAK

-1579 AKGIRGNSFKG
+1579 VKGIRGNSFKG

-1622 GFLDFTGAG
+1622 GFLDFTGTG

-1906 RAVRDSILPFFSW
+1906 RAVRDSVLPFFSW

-1954 SAAAAAGADDDDWEK
+1954 SAAVSAGADDDDWEK

-1989 QGLSIFATQKLIRT
+1989 QGLSIFATPKFIRAWT
-2003 WSNQDGTPN
+2003 NSDGTPN

-2182 GSVSDEAFESF
+2182 GSVSDEAFKSF

>member
-16 QQPAATPA
+16 QQPAATQA

-35 PQPGLGAEFLDE
+35 PQPGLGAELLDE

-174 GAGAAAAKGAGA
+174 GAGVAAAKGAGA

-283 AKGAVKEGLQETGE
+283 GKGAVKEGLQETGE

-345 RGVRDATAEASPAS
+345 RGVRDVTAEASPAS

-445 GAPVIAYGTVPE
+445 GAPVVAYGTVPE

-482 ADTVLTSNDAGGQV
+482 ADTVLTSNDVGGAV
-496 NPAYQSAPETDM
+496 NPAYQTAPETEM

-513 NGRIAGLTAAYQR
+513 NGRIVGLTAAYQR

-744 YRQIAEILESAADFA
+744 YRQIAEILENAADFA

-792 RNEATEP
+792 QQSESTGT
-799 ATGNDTEQAQVRDDG
+799 ATGAAAEQQQARDDG
-814 SGAGDLAQPGRA
+814 SGTTSVEERGRA
-826 EPAREDVQRPADRA
+826 EPAEENVQRPADRA

-847 RDAAEPAQDAL
+847 ADARTTEESTL

-867 ALQNNERRAAFEE
+867 ARQNNERRAAFEE
-880 EERTAAERAEREAR
+880 EERTAADRAEREAR
-894 GERLARDTRA
+894 EERLDKDTRA

-932 KSSRAGG
+932 KFSRG
-939 STAAAVSQ
+939 SDTVEAVTRE
-947 ALESNDKVGEAFK
+947 LESNEKVGDAFR

-972 TVGDLPRSIRT
+972 TVDDLPAEIRSQIDDTEQSRSPMKSPRADIKRGLNAMARLIADHKTQYRAMFRQGLGWVDFEYGSEGSERIKGNSSRKGAQGIIHIMEARYRKDGYNEKQIGDLL
-983 QIDEARLSKKLRGKD
+983 D
-998 RVVHDAAATPDNE
+998 
-1011 NGRIA
+1011 
-1016 TVVPNDQMI
+1016 
-1025 RAGIPGG
+1025 
-1032 DVVVQVGFQGNKP
+1032 DVVYAIAEGHETSRLNKSGGHLNVTIENFRNGKTTRVALTKTPSSDAWVVTGFHVDGLVATGATRKGDGNASATHQRP
-1045 HYGKGAKHLTGV
+1045 TLSRPQKGA
-1057 IVADRGRDRY
+1057 VATDS
-1067 VNVGNKT
+1067 VLILGN
-1074 ESGIRSARDVLKNA
+1074 
-1088 SEVFHDYSDMKN
+1088 
-1100 DVYVFY
+1100 
-1106 SRKDKSAVVTTYEN
+1106 
-1120 GQFVVITN
+1120 
-1128 RPVIDPQ
+1128 
-1135 RRWGMSVGL
+1135 SV
-1144 SGALTIPEI
+1144 LTIKH
-1153 RASAALSHTAKTQVG
+1153 SDNG
-1168 KAEDLPETALR
+1168 D
-1179 GRYDAV
+1179 
-1185 DYTEEVTKRLGIKRS
+1185 
-1200 EDGAIQG
+1200 IQG
-1207 VFDPESGKSYLIASN
+1207 LYDPASGKSYLIASN
-1222 LTPETAPG
+1222 LSKDTAKG
-1230 VLVHE
+1230 VFLHE
-1235 VGVHMATD
+1235 VGVHMAAD

-1270 TAKAVLQ
+1270 TAKAVFQ

-1313 KEKSSHPIRDWFE
+1313 KEKSSRPIRDWFE

-1454 LNPLSPEF
+1454 LNPLSTEF

-1559 QTELLKDAK
+1559 QTALLKDAK

-1579 AKGIRGNSFKG
+1579 VKGIRGNSFKG

-1622 GFLDFTGAG
+1622 GFLDFTGTG

-1768 VGNVA
+1768 VGNIA

-1794 IYKRDATYQEAV
+1794 IYKQDTTYQEAV

-1844 DLFLTIFSL
+1844 DLFLTVFSL

-1906 RAVRDSILPFFSW
+1906 RAVRDSVLPFFSW

-1981 RSLLPESA
+1981 RSLLPESS
-1989 QGLSIFATQKLIRT
+1989 QGFSIFATPKFIRT
-2003 WSNQDGTPN
+2003 WTNSDGTPN

-2182 GSVSDEAFESF
+2182 GSVSDEAFKSF

>member
-35 PQPGLGAEFLDE
+35 PQPGLGAELLDE

-66 AAAAVPQAV
+66 AVAAVPQAV

-186 MGKALKMAVSPEK
+186 IGKALKMAVSPEK

-283 AKGAVKEGLQETGE
+283 GKGAVKEGLQETGE

-345 RGVRDATAEASPAS
+345 RGVRDVTAEASPAS

-397 APDFENEIEGRTVL
+397 APDFENETEGRTVL

-445 GAPVIAYGTVPE
+445 GAPVVAYGTVPE

-482 ADTVLTSNDAGGQV
+482 ADTVLTSNDVGGAV
-496 NPAYQSAPETDM
+496 NPAYQTAPETEM

-730 VLVIAEVFAANSRS
+730 VLVIAEVFAANPRS
-744 YRQIAEILESAADFA
+744 YRQIAEILENAADFA

-780 DVLNRIREQTHG
+780 DVLSRIREQTHG
-792 RNEATEP
+792 QQSESSGT
-799 ATGNDTEQAQVRDDG
+799 ATGAASEQQQVRDDG
-814 SGAGDLAQPGRA
+814 SGTTSVEERGRA
-826 EPAREDVQRPADRA
+826 EPAEENVQRPSDRA
-840 SAGSDGQ
+840 ATGSDGQ
-847 RDAAEPAQDAL
+847 RDSAEPAQDAL

-932 KSSRAGG
+932 KFSRG
-939 STAAAVSQ
+939 SDTVEAVTRE
-947 ALESNDKVGEAFK
+947 LESNEKVGDAFR
-960 ELRRV
+960 ELRRG

-972 TVGDLPRSIRT
+972 TVDDLPAEIRSQIDDTEQSRSPMKSPRADIKRGLNAMARLIADHKTQYRAMFRPGLGWVDFEYGSEGSERIKGNGNRKGAEGILHIMEARYRKDGYNEKQIGDL
-983 QIDEARLSKKLRGKD
+983 L
-998 RVVHDAAATPDNE
+998 N
-1011 NGRIA
+1011 
-1016 TVVPNDQMI
+1016 
-1025 RAGIPGG
+1025 
-1032 DVVVQVGFQGNKP
+1032 DVVYAIADGRETSRQNREGENLKVTVENFRNGKTTRVALAKTPSSDAWIVTGFHVEGLVATGAA
-1045 HYGKGAKHLTGV
+1045 GKGHGNAGATHQRPTLSRPQKGA
-1057 IVADRGRDRY
+1057 VATDS
-1067 VNVGNKT
+1067 VLILGN
-1074 ESGIRSARDVLKNA
+1074 RV
-1088 SEVFHDYSDMKN
+1088 
-1100 DVYVFY
+1100 
-1106 SRKDKSAVVTTYEN
+1106 
-1120 GQFVVITN
+1120 
-1128 RPVIDPQ
+1128 
-1135 RRWGMSVGL
+1135 
-1144 SGALTIPEI
+1144 LTIKH
-1153 RASAALSHTAKTQVG
+1153 SDNG
-1168 KAEDLPETALR
+1168 D
-1179 GRYDAV
+1179 
-1185 DYTEEVTKRLGIKRS
+1185 
-1200 EDGAIQG
+1200 IQG
-1207 VFDPESGKSYLIASN
+1207 LYDPASGKSYLIASN
-1222 LTPETAPG
+1222 LSKDTAKG
-1230 VLVHE
+1230 VFLHE
-1235 VGVHMATD
+1235 VGVHMAAD

-1313 KEKSSHPIRDWFE
+1313 KEKSSRPIREWFE

-1367 KASGTSGLK
+1367 KVSGTSGLK

-1397 LDTGTPAWGFKRSGK
+1397 LDTGTPALGFKRSGK

-1559 QTELLKDAK
+1559 QTALLKDAK

-1579 AKGIRGNSFKG
+1579 VKGIRGNSFKG

-1622 GFLDFTGAG
+1622 GFLDFTGTG

-1768 VGNVA
+1768 VGNIA

-1794 IYKRDATYQEAV
+1794 IYKQDATYQEAV

-1825 LDDVRE
+1825 LEDVRE

-1844 DLFLTIFSL
+1844 DLFLTVFSL

-1882 LTPEQSVDLAN
+1882 LTPEQAVDLAN

-1954 SAAAAAGADDDDWEK
+1954 SAAVAAGADDDDWEK

-1989 QGLSIFATQKLIRT
+1989 QGLSIFATQKFIRT
-2003 WSNQDGTPN
+2003 WTNSDGTPN

-2193 VGHTVDNIAERVKKL
+2193 VGHTADNIAERVKKL
-2208 NEISDNLEKL
+2208 KEISDNLEKL

>member
-35 PQPGLGAEFLDE
+35 PQPGLGAELLDE

-174 GAGAAAAKGAGA
+174 GAGVAVAKGAGA

-221 ADQPLE
+221 AEQPLE

-345 RGVRDATAEASPAS
+345 RGVRDVTAEASPAS

-386 QAEDKNRMKIQ
+386 QVEDKTRMKIQ
-397 APDFENEIEGRTVL
+397 TPGFENETEGRTVL

-445 GAPVIAYGTVPE
+445 GAPVVAYGTVPE

-482 ADTVLTSNDAGGQV
+482 ADTVLTSNDVGGAV
-496 NPAYQSAPETDM
+496 NPAYQTAPETEM

-585 AEQAANDVDRID
+585 VEQAANDVDRID

-671 TIFKAMRAIAPK
+671 TIFKAMRAVAPK

-744 YRQIAEILESAADFA
+744 YRQIAEILENAADFA

-765 PAEDMFGPIEKATRQ
+765 PAEDMFGPVAKATRE
-780 DVLNRIREQTHG
+780 DVLNRIREQTNG

-799 ATGNDTEQAQVRDDG
+799 ATGNDTEKAQVRDDG

-847 RDAAEPAQDAL
+847 ADARPTEESTL

-867 ALQNNERRAAFEE
+867 ARQNNERRAAFEE
-880 EERTAAERAEREAR
+880 EERTAADRAEREAR
-894 GERLARDTRA
+894 EERLAKDTRA
-904 AVEKSVDRFELNDDT
+904 TVEKSVDRFELNDDT

-932 KSSRAGG
+932 KFSRADG
-939 STAAAVSQ
+939 SAAAAVSQ

-972 TVGDLPRSIRT
+972 TVGDLPRSIRA
-983 QIDEARLSKKLRGKD
+983 QIDESRLSKKLRGKD

-1106 SRKDKSAVVTTYEN
+1106 SRKDKSAVVTT
-1120 GQFVVITN
+1120 
-1128 RPVIDPQ
+1128 
-1135 RRWGMSVGL
+1135 
-1144 SGALTIPEI
+1144 
-1153 RASAALSHTAKTQVG
+1153 
-1168 KAEDLPETALR
+1168 
-1179 GRYDAV
+1179 
-1185 DYTEEVTKRLGIKRS
+1185 
-1200 EDGAIQG
+1200 
-1207 VFDPESGKSYLIASN
+1207 
-1222 LTPETAPG
+1222 
-1230 VLVHE
+1230 
-1235 VGVHMATD
+1235 
-1243 GSGRAAMEPLIA
+1243 
-1255 RAAQIVINGASNGDA
+1255 
-1270 TAKAVLQ
+1270 
-1277 RMEDAGLIETVG
+1277 
-1289 GRKNI
+1289 
-1294 KKGQE
+1294 
-1299 EEAFAYLAEHVVNN
+1299 
-1313 KEKSSHPIRDWFE
+1313 
-1326 KVIRAI
+1326 
-1332 RLWLYHRGLFV
+1332 
-1343 QAENLTEKELVDLA
+1343 
-1357 IANVRELGRE
+1357 
-1367 KASGTSGLK
+1367 
-1376 FSKSGTSSGEES
+1376 
-1388 PVTQVLSHR
+1388 
-1397 LDTGTPAWGFKRSGK
+1397 
-1412 IVGRDNLGRM
+1412 
-1422 TFAPGEWAYANVA
+1422 
-1435 RAAHTLFDLIDEKS
+1435 
-1449 GHRFN
+1449 
-1454 LNPLSPEF
+1454 
-1462 RMQYR
+1462 
-1467 RYKAEL
+1467 
-1473 QQATDAVGEV
+1473 
-1483 ATALSQMPE
+1483 
-1492 AERRLV
+1492 
-1498 SDIVEKTVAPGVNP
+1498 
-1512 PEHVVQVAAA
+1512 
-1522 VSNLMDTQT
+1522 
-1531 DQMLAEGLL
+1531 
-1540 TQESA
+1540 
-1545 DRWRGEYLPRVYLK
+1545 
-1559 QTELLKDAK
+1559 
-1568 QSFDKL
+1568 
-1574 FGRKS
+1574 
-1579 AKGIRGNSFKG
+1579 
-1590 RGIFRQVVGEQ
+1590 
-1601 DIANHKALG
+1601 
-1610 WEVRDPDWSDAQ
+1610 
-1622 GFLDFTGAG
+1622 
-1631 QRPKVPEVIM
+1631 
-1641 WRDFTQQERA
+1641 
-1651 LMGEERDAM
+1651 
-1660 VRLVLGYMDS
+1660 
-1670 QKDIAL
+1670 
-1676 FRFFAGIAENPEF
+1676 
-1689 AGKIAQDGWV
+1689 
-1699 KIPDTTIGDGSKV
+1699 IG
-1712 KRYGKLA
+1712 
-1719 GLYVAPEVWSQISH
+1719 
-1733 YGEPE
+1733 
-1738 TTFTRLWHSFMS
+1738 
-1750 AWKEG
+1750 
-1755 KTALNPVAHLNNT
+1755 
-1768 VGNVA
+1768 
-1773 MAHFAGVNAWDAPT
+1773 
-1787 YFKTVES
+1787 
-1794 IYKRDATYQEAV
+1794 
-1806 KAGLL
+1806 
-1811 SGSFMRNEVLELLP
+1811 
-1825 LDDVRE
+1825 
-1831 KLTGMKPAYEKVF
+1831 
-1844 DLFLTIFSL
+1844 
-1853 GFRRSLR
+1853 
-1860 AAYEFEDAFFKLLI
+1860 
-1874 YRKGRSEG
+1874 
-1882 LTPEQSVDLAN
+1882 
-1893 QYIFAYDDLPSGA
+1893 
-1906 RAVRDSILPFFSW
+1906 
-1919 TYKAIPV
+1919 
-1926 LLRTAMVYP
+1926 
-1935 HRFLLPAAICFAF
+1935 
-1948 NKAAYL
+1948 
-1954 SAAAAAGADDDDWEK
+1954 
-1969 IWKRAQEMEAAE
+1969 
-1981 RSLLPESA
+1981 
-1989 QGLSIFATQKLIRT
+1989 
-2003 WSNQDGTPN
+2003 
-2012 FLDASRLVPG
+2012 
-2022 GDMLDANNQMGGVP
+2022 
-2036 WLQPLMPN
+2036 
-2044 SPTIGLF
+2044 
-2051 LSIFANKDAF
+2051 
-2061 TGRDIVGRTDDAGEA
+2061 
-2076 SMKRLGY
+2076 
-2083 VWRNIAPALA
+2083 
-2093 PGSYHF
+2093 
-2099 NRLANGV
+2099 
-2106 ASATGTSFTL
+2106 
-2116 DPFFDYTGTDW
+2116 
-2127 QGRNME
+2127 
-2133 MSRALI
+2133 
-2139 NTLGIKMRA
+2139 
-2148 VDLEQEAGRKAGQA
+2148 
-2162 RGEIRELQ
+2162 
-2170 GQIRS
+2170 
-2175 KARARAK
+2175 
-2182 GSVSDEAFESF
+2182 
-2193 VGHTVDNIAERVKKL
+2193 
-2208 NEISDNLEKL
+2208 
-2218 KKVNEK
+2218 

>member
-1 MSLLDDLLNEADPAL
+1 MYDPA
-16 QQPAATPA
+16 
-24 TPVAPAVPQAI
+24 
-35 PQPGLGAEFLDE
+35 
-47 AEAAKG
+47 
-53 AGFFS
+53 
-58 GLKDLGVS
+58 
-66 AAAAVPQAV
+66 
-75 KTVPDILRMAVGD
+75 
-88 AQVMNPITGE
+88 
-98 MEDSPYKKLSELLG
+98 
-112 GLSDWISEKGHS
+112 
-124 DSTQAQRR
+124 
-132 NVARFM
+132 
-138 EDDKKSWKDLPEV
+138 
-151 LAQNPMGAGTQGVE
+151 
-165 SILSMLVPA
+165 
-174 GAGAAAAKGAGA
+174 
-186 MGKALKMAVSPEK
+186 
-199 AMTAGV
+199 
-205 IGGNTLMNA
+205 
-214 ADTFDAT
+214 
-221 ADQPLE
+221 
-227 DRYKGAGVS
+227 
-236 AAASLLAS
+236 
-244 ALTGG
+244 
-249 AAEKTLAS
+249 
-257 LISGQ
+257 
-262 VAKNAAAGG
+262 
-271 SAAALKEVGKQI
+271 
-283 AKGAVKEGLQETGE
+283 
-297 EAGNSIGEDVARG
+297 
-310 QDIDLQKAG
+310 
-319 RRGAFG
+319 
-325 GVLGAAMGGGVGG
+325 
-338 LNAGASL
+338 
-345 RGVRDATAEASPAS
+345 
-359 AEKAAAEAVQRI
+359 
-371 DALAAKSASAPVPVT
+371 
-386 QAEDKNRMKIQ
+386 
-397 APDFENEIEGRTVL
+397 
-411 QNRDRSLPQSVGQMN
+411 
-426 SIAAAPDYIRLRAS
+426 
-440 NDLGN
+440 
-445 GAPVIAYGTVPE
+445 
-457 AQLGRPEVVAD
+457 
-468 NTGKH
+468 
-473 YQMRYAVVD
+473 
-482 ADTVLTSNDAGGQV
+482 
-496 NPAYQSAPETDM
+496 
-508 RAIAG
+508 
-513 NGRIAGLTAAYQR
+513 
-526 GSAGQY
+526 
-532 RADLTADAS
+532 
-541 SLGIDPKV
+541 
-549 VEGMKQP
+549 
-556 ILVRVMEKS
+556 
-565 DVTAD
+565 
-570 IGDRSNTAGNMALSA
+570 
-585 AEQAANDVDRID
+585 
-597 FGKISFTPDGEV
+597 
-609 DNDSVLDFAAQ
+609 
-620 MPEAE
+620 
-625 RNTLVDR
+625 
-632 NNKPTAQ
+632 
-639 GYARFASALFK
+639 
-650 KAYGDDELVRI
+650 
-661 AVQSNNEEIS
+661 
-671 TIFKAMRAIAPK
+671 
-683 MARLAGLGNLD
+683 
-694 IRGLVTQA
+694 
-702 AQMAINAKRSGVAL
+702 
-716 KDYIAQDDM
+716 
-725 TVDPD
+725 
-730 VLVIAEVFAANSRS
+730 
-744 YRQIAEILESAADFA
+744 
-759 YSEGVK
+759 
-765 PAEDMFGPIEKATRQ
+765 
-780 DVLNRIREQTHG
+780 
-792 RNEATEP
+792 
-799 ATGNDTEQAQVRDDG
+799 
-814 SGAGDLAQPGRA
+814 
-826 EPAREDVQRPADRA
+826 
-840 SAGSDGQ
+840 
-847 RDAAEPAQDAL
+847 
-858 SLTGETEEE
+858 
-867 ALQNNERRAAFEE
+867 
-880 EERTAAERAEREAR
+880 
-894 GERLARDTRA
+894 
-904 AVEKSVDRFELNDDT
+904 
-919 VSDEDAVSGQQGL
+919 
-932 KSSRAGG
+932 
-939 STAAAVSQ
+939 
-947 ALESNDKVGEAFK
+947 
-960 ELRRV
+960 
-965 GAVEVVE
+965 
-972 TVGDLPRSIRT
+972 
-983 QIDEARLSKKLRGKD
+983 
-998 RVVHDAAATPDNE
+998 
-1011 NGRIA
+1011 
-1016 TVVPNDQMI
+1016 
-1025 RAGIPGG
+1025 
-1032 DVVVQVGFQGNKP
+1032 
-1045 HYGKGAKHLTGV
+1045 
-1057 IVADRGRDRY
+1057 
-1067 VNVGNKT
+1067 
-1074 ESGIRSARDVLKNA
+1074 
-1088 SEVFHDYSDMKN
+1088 
-1100 DVYVFY
+1100 
-1106 SRKDKSAVVTTYEN
+1106 
-1120 GQFVVITN
+1120 
-1128 RPVIDPQ
+1128 
-1135 RRWGMSVGL
+1135 
-1144 SGALTIPEI
+1144 
-1153 RASAALSHTAKTQVG
+1153 
-1168 KAEDLPETALR
+1168 
-1179 GRYDAV
+1179 
-1185 DYTEEVTKRLGIKRS
+1185 
-1200 EDGAIQG
+1200 
-1207 VFDPESGKSYLIASN
+1207 SGKSYLIASN
-1222 LTPETAPG
+1222 LSKDTAKG
-1230 VLVHE
+1230 VFLHE
-1235 VGVHMATD
+1235 VGVHMAAD

-1313 KEKSSHPIRDWFE
+1313 KEKSSRPIRDWFE

-1367 KASGTSGLK
+1367 KVSGTSGLK

-1559 QTELLKDAK
+1559 QTALLKDAK

-1579 AKGIRGNSFKG
+1579 VKGIRGNSFKG

-1622 GFLDFTGAG
+1622 GFLDFTGTG

-1768 VGNVA
+1768 VGNIA

-1969 IWKRAQEMEAAE
+1969 IWNRAQEMEAAE
-1981 RSLLPESA
+1981 RSLLPESS
-1989 QGLSIFATQKLIRT
+1989 QGFSIFATPKFIRAWT
-2003 WSNQDGTPN
+2003 NSDGTPN

-2051 LSIFANKDAF
+2051 LSIFTNKDAF

-2076 SMKRLGY
+2076 SMQRLGY

-2182 GSVSDEAFESF
+2182 GSVSDEAFKSF

>member
-35 PQPGLGAEFLDE
+35 PQTGLGAELLDE

-66 AAAAVPQAV
+66 AVAAVPQAV

-262 VAKNAAAGG
+262 AAKNAAAGG

-283 AKGAVKEGLQETGE
+283 GKGAVKEGLQETGE

-345 RGVRDATAEASPAS
+345 RGVRDVTAEDSPAS
-359 AEKAAAEAVQRI
+359 AEKAAAEAVRHI

-397 APDFENEIEGRTVL
+397 APDFENETEGRTVL

-445 GAPVIAYGTVPE
+445 GAPVVAYGTVPE

-482 ADTVLTSNDAGGQV
+482 ADTVLTSNDVGGAV
-496 NPAYQSAPETDM
+496 NPAYQTAPETEM

-744 YRQIAEILESAADFA
+744 YRQIAEILENAADFA

-792 RNEATEP
+792 QQSESTGN
-799 ATGNDTEQAQVRDDG
+799 ATGAAAQQQAMDDG
-814 SGAGDLAQPGRA
+814 SGTTSVEERGRA
-826 EPAREDVQRPADRA
+826 EPAEENVQRPADRA

-847 RDAAEPAQDAL
+847 ADARTTEESTL

-867 ALQNNERRAAFEE
+867 ARQNNERRAAFEE
-880 EERTAAERAEREAR
+880 EERTAADRAEREAR
-894 GERLARDTRA
+894 EERLAKDTRA

-932 KSSRAGG
+932 KFSRG
-939 STAAAVSQ
+939 SDTVEAVTRE
-947 ALESNDKVGEAFK
+947 LESNEKVGAAFR

-972 TVGDLPRSIRT
+972 TVDDLPSDIQDQLDESKMSRSAMKSVEANIRRGKNSMAKALLNRSSVFRAMYRNGLGWVDFLWGYEGSPKVT
-983 QIDEARLSKKLRGKD
+983 PKGSRKGERGLLHILEARWRKDGYSEKQVSDLLDDIVETIARGKAVKD
-998 RVVHDAAATPDNE
+998 GDYKQVITHSGV
-1011 NGRIA
+1011 
-1016 TVVPNDQMI
+1016 TVVLVKNRPYNNWLLSGYRNETTGDTVPAFDVHGATDS
-1025 RAGIPGG
+1025 RPTPGRTRG
-1032 DVVVQVGFQGNKP
+1032 
-1045 HYGKGAKHLTGV
+1045 GA
-1057 IVADRGRDRY
+1057 VADSYETILG
-1067 VNVGNKT
+1067 
-1074 ESGIRSARDVLKNA
+1074 AMVLT
-1088 SEVFHDYSDMKN
+1088 V
-1100 DVYVFY
+1100 
-1106 SRKDKSAVVTTYEN
+1106 
-1120 GQFVVITN
+1120 
-1128 RPVIDPQ
+1128 
-1135 RRWGMSVGL
+1135 
-1144 SGALTIPEI
+1144 
-1153 RASAALSHTAKTQVG
+1153 
-1168 KAEDLPETALR
+1168 
-1179 GRYDAV
+1179 
-1185 DYTEEVTKRLGIKRS
+1185 KRS
-1200 EDGAIQG
+1200 EDGSIQG
-1207 VFDPESGKSYLIASN
+1207 VFDPASGKSWLIASN

-1235 VGVHMATD
+1235 VGVHMAAD

-1277 RMEDAGLIETVG
+1277 RMEDAGLVETVG

-1294 KKGQE
+1294 KKSQE

-1313 KEKSSHPIRDWFE
+1313 KEKSSRPIREWFE

-1498 SDIVEKTVAPGVNP
+1498 SDIVEKTLAPGVNP

-1622 GFLDFTGAG
+1622 GFLDFTGTG

-1794 IYKRDATYQEAV
+1794 IYKQDATYQEAV

-1844 DLFLTIFSL
+1844 DLFLTVFSL

-1906 RAVRDSILPFFSW
+1906 RAVRDSVLPFFSW

-1989 QGLSIFATQKLIRT
+1989 QGLSIFATQKFIRT

-2175 KARARAK
+2175 KARAHAK
-2182 GSVSDEAFESF
+2182 GSVSGEAFESF

-2208 NEISDNLEKL
+2208 KEISDNLEKL

>member
-24 TPVAPAVPQAI
+24 TSVAPAVPQAI
-35 PQPGLGAEFLDE
+35 PQPGLGAELLDE

-53 AGFFS
+53 VGFFS

-174 GAGAAAAKGAGA
+174 GAGVAAAKGAGA

-283 AKGAVKEGLQETGE
+283 GKGAVKEGLQETGE

-345 RGVRDATAEASPAS
+345 RGVRDVTAEASPAS

-371 DALAAKSASAPVPVT
+371 DALAAKSASAPVSVT

-397 APDFENEIEGRTVL
+397 APDFENETEGRTVL

-445 GAPVIAYGTVPE
+445 GAPVVAYGTVPE

-482 ADTVLTSNDAGGQV
+482 ADTVLTSNDVGGAV
-496 NPAYQSAPETDM
+496 NPAYQTAPETEM

-744 YRQIAEILESAADFA
+744 YRQIAEILENAADFA
-759 YSEGVK
+759 YSEVVK

-792 RNEATEP
+792 QQSESTGT
-799 ATGNDTEQAQVRDDG
+799 ATGAAAEQQQARNDG
-814 SGAGDLAQPGRA
+814 SGAGDLEQPGRA
-826 EPAREDVQRPADRA
+826 EPAEEDVQRPAGRA

-847 RDAAEPAQDAL
+847 ADARTTEESTL
-858 SLTGETEEE
+858 SLVGETEEE
-867 ALQNNERRAAFEE
+867 ARQNNERRAAFEE
-880 EERTAAERAEREAR
+880 EERTAADRAEREAR
-894 GERLARDTRA
+894 EERLAKDTRA

-932 KSSRAGG
+932 KFSRG
-939 STAAAVSQ
+939 SDTVEAVTRE
-947 ALESNDKVGEAFK
+947 LESNEKVGAAFR

-972 TVGDLPRSIRT
+972 TVDDLPAEIRSQIDDTEQSRSPMKSPRADIKRGLNAMARLIADHKTQYRAMFRQGLGWVDFEYGSEGSERIKGNGMRKGAEGILHIMEARYRKDGYNEKQIGDLL
-983 QIDEARLSKKLRGKD
+983 D
-998 RVVHDAAATPDNE
+998 
-1011 NGRIA
+1011 
-1016 TVVPNDQMI
+1016 
-1025 RAGIPGG
+1025 
-1032 DVVVQVGFQGNKP
+1032 DVVYAIADGRETSRQNRNGENLKVTVENFRNGKTTRVALAKTPSSDAWVVTGFHVDGLVATGAA
-1045 HYGKGAKHLTGV
+1045 GKGHGNAGATHQRPTLSRPQKGA
-1057 IVADRGRDRY
+1057 VATDS
-1067 VNVGNKT
+1067 VLILGN
-1074 ESGIRSARDVLKNA
+1074 R
-1088 SEVFHDYSDMKN
+1088 
-1100 DVYVFY
+1100 
-1106 SRKDKSAVVTTYEN
+1106 
-1120 GQFVVITN
+1120 
-1128 RPVIDPQ
+1128 
-1135 RRWGMSVGL
+1135 
-1144 SGALTIPEI
+1144 ALTIKH
-1153 RASAALSHTAKTQVG
+1153 SDNG
-1168 KAEDLPETALR
+1168 D
-1179 GRYDAV
+1179 
-1185 DYTEEVTKRLGIKRS
+1185 
-1200 EDGAIQG
+1200 IQG
-1207 VFDPESGKSYLIASN
+1207 LYDPASGKSYLIASN
-1222 LTPETAPG
+1222 LSKDTAKG
-1230 VLVHE
+1230 VFLHE
-1235 VGVHMATD
+1235 VGVHMAAD

-1270 TAKAVLQ
+1270 TAKAVFQ

-1313 KEKSSHPIRDWFE
+1313 KEKSSRPIRDWFE

-1367 KASGTSGLK
+1367 KVSGTSGLK

-1559 QTELLKDAK
+1559 QTALLKDAK

-1579 AKGIRGNSFKG
+1579 VKGIRGNSFKG

-1622 GFLDFTGAG
+1622 GFLDFTGTG

-1733 YGEPE
+1733 YGEPK

-1844 DLFLTIFSL
+1844 DLFLTVFSL

-1906 RAVRDSILPFFSW
+1906 RAVRDSVLPFFSW

-1954 SAAAAAGADDDDWEK
+1954 SAAAAAGADDDDWER

-1981 RSLLPESA
+1981 RSLLPESS
-1989 QGLSIFATQKLIRT
+1989 QGFSIFATPKFIRT
-2003 WSNQDGTPN
+2003 WTNSDGTPN

-2182 GSVSDEAFESF
+2182 GSVSDEAFKSF
-2193 VGHTVDNIAERVKKL
+2193 VGHTADNIAERVKKL
-2208 NEISDNLEKL
+2208 KEISDNLEKL

>member
-1 MSLLDDLLNEADPAL
+1 M
-16 QQPAATPA
+16 
-24 TPVAPAVPQAI
+24 I
-35 PQPGLGAEFLDE
+35 FLPTTMHE
-47 AEAAKG
+47 E
-53 AGFFS
+53 
-58 GLKDLGVS
+58 
-66 AAAAVPQAV
+66 P
-75 KTVPDILRMAVGD
+75 
-88 AQVMNPITGE
+88 E

-174 GAGAAAAKGAGA
+174 GAGVAAAKGAGA

-221 ADQPLE
+221 ADQSLE

-283 AKGAVKEGLQETGE
+283 GKGAVKEGLQETGE

-397 APDFENEIEGRTVL
+397 APDFENETEGRTVL

-445 GAPVIAYGTVPE
+445 GAPVVAYGTVPE
-457 AQLGRPEVVAD
+457 AQLGRQEVVAD

-482 ADTVLTSNDAGGQV
+482 ADTVLTSNDVGGAV
-496 NPAYQSAPETDM
+496 NPAYQTAPETEM

-744 YRQIAEILESAADFA
+744 YRQIAEILENAADFA

-792 RNEATEP
+792 QQSESTGN
-799 ATGNDTEQAQVRDDG
+799 ATGAAAQQQARDDG
-814 SGAGDLAQPGRA
+814 SGTTSVEERGRA
-826 EPAREDVQRPADRA
+826 EPAEENVQRPSDRA
-840 SAGSDGQ
+840 ATGSDGQ
-847 RDAAEPAQDAL
+847 ADARTTEESTL
-858 SLTGETEEE
+858 SLVGETEEE
-867 ALQNNERRAAFEE
+867 ARQNNERRAAFEE
-880 EERTAAERAEREAR
+880 EERTAADRAEREAR
-894 GERLARDTRA
+894 EERLAKDTRA

-932 KSSRAGG
+932 KFSRG
-939 STAAAVSQ
+939 SDTVEAVTRE
-947 ALESNDKVGEAFK
+947 LESNEKVGDAFR
-960 ELRRV
+960 ELRRI

-972 TVGDLPRSIRT
+972 TVDDLPSDIQGQLDESKMSRSAMKSVEANIRRGKNSMAKALLNRSSVFRAMYRNGLGWVDFLWGYEGSPKVT
-983 QIDEARLSKKLRGKD
+983 PKGSRKGERGLLHILEARWRKDGYSEKQVSDLLDDIVETIARGKAVKD
-998 RVVHDAAATPDNE
+998 GDYKQVITHSGVTVVLVKNRPYNNWLLSGYRNETTGDTVPAFDVHGATDSRPTP
-1011 NGRIA
+1011 GRTRGGAVADSYETILGA
-1016 TVVPNDQMI
+1016 TV
-1025 RAGIPGG
+1025 
-1032 DVVVQVGFQGNKP
+1032 
-1045 HYGKGAKHLTGV
+1045 LTV
-1057 IVADRGRDRY
+1057 
-1067 VNVGNKT
+1067 
-1074 ESGIRSARDVLKNA
+1074 
-1088 SEVFHDYSDMKN
+1088 
-1100 DVYVFY
+1100 
-1106 SRKDKSAVVTTYEN
+1106 
-1120 GQFVVITN
+1120 
-1128 RPVIDPQ
+1128 
-1135 RRWGMSVGL
+1135 
-1144 SGALTIPEI
+1144 
-1153 RASAALSHTAKTQVG
+1153 
-1168 KAEDLPETALR
+1168 
-1179 GRYDAV
+1179 
-1185 DYTEEVTKRLGIKRS
+1185 KRS
-1200 EDGAIQG
+1200 EDGSIQG
-1207 VFDPESGKSYLIASN
+1207 VFDPASGKSWLIASN

-1235 VGVHMATD
+1235 VGVHMAAD

-1277 RMEDAGLIETVG
+1277 RMEDAGLVETVG

-1294 KKGQE
+1294 KKSQE

-1313 KEKSSHPIRDWFE
+1313 KEKSSRPIREWFE

-1343 QAENLTEKELVDLA
+1343 QAGNLREKELVDLA

-1367 KASGTSGLK
+1367 KRAGTSGLK

-1622 GFLDFTGAG
+1622 GFLDFTGTG

-1768 VGNVA
+1768 VGNIA

-1794 IYKRDATYQEAV
+1794 IYKQDATYQEAV

-1844 DLFLTIFSL
+1844 DLFLTVFSL

-1882 LTPEQSVDLAN
+1882 LTPEQAVDLAN

-1954 SAAAAAGADDDDWEK
+1954 SAAVAAGADDDDWEK
-1969 IWKRAQEMEAAE
+1969 IWKRAQEMETAE
-1981 RSLLPESA
+1981 RSLLPESS
-1989 QGLSIFATQKLIRT
+1989 QGFSIFATPKFIRT
-2003 WSNQDGTPN
+2003 WTNSDGTPN

-2182 GSVSDEAFESF
+2182 GCVSDEAFESF

>member
-1 MSLLDDLLNEADPAL
+1 MTIRD
-16 QQPAATPA
+16 
-24 TPVAPAVPQAI
+24 
-35 PQPGLGAEFLDE
+35 GAEAMYE
-47 AEAAKG
+47 
-53 AGFFS
+53 
-58 GLKDLGVS
+58 
-66 AAAAVPQAV
+66 
-75 KTVPDILRMAVGD
+75 
-88 AQVMNPITGE
+88 
-98 MEDSPYKKLSELLG
+98 
-112 GLSDWISEKGHS
+112 
-124 DSTQAQRR
+124 
-132 NVARFM
+132 FM
-138 EDDKKSWKDLPEV
+138 
-151 LAQNPMGAGTQGVE
+151 GRT
-165 SILSMLVPA
+165 
-174 GAGAAAAKGAGA
+174 GA
-186 MGKALKMAVSPEK
+186 MR
-199 AMTAGV
+199 
-205 IGGNTLMNA
+205 
-214 ADTFDAT
+214 FD
-221 ADQPLE
+221 
-227 DRYKGAGVS
+227 
-236 AAASLLAS
+236 
-244 ALTGG
+244 
-249 AAEKTLAS
+249 
-257 LISGQ
+257 
-262 VAKNAAAGG
+262 
-271 SAAALKEVGKQI
+271 
-283 AKGAVKEGLQETGE
+283 
-297 EAGNSIGEDVARG
+297 
-310 QDIDLQKAG
+310 
-319 RRGAFG
+319 
-325 GVLGAAMGGGVGG
+325 
-338 LNAGASL
+338 
-345 RGVRDATAEASPAS
+345 
-359 AEKAAAEAVQRI
+359 
-371 DALAAKSASAPVPVT
+371 
-386 QAEDKNRMKIQ
+386 
-397 APDFENEIEGRTVL
+397 
-411 QNRDRSLPQSVGQMN
+411 
-426 SIAAAPDYIRLRAS
+426 
-440 NDLGN
+440 
-445 GAPVIAYGTVPE
+445 
-457 AQLGRPEVVAD
+457 
-468 NTGKH
+468 
-473 YQMRYAVVD
+473 
-482 ADTVLTSNDAGGQV
+482 
-496 NPAYQSAPETDM
+496 
-508 RAIAG
+508 
-513 NGRIAGLTAAYQR
+513 RIAG
-526 GSAGQY
+526 SA
-532 RADLTADAS
+532 
-541 SLGIDPKV
+541 
-549 VEGMKQP
+549 
-556 ILVRVMEKS
+556 
-565 DVTAD
+565 
-570 IGDRSNTAGNMALSA
+570 
-585 AEQAANDVDRID
+585 
-597 FGKISFTPDGEV
+597 
-609 DNDSVLDFAAQ
+609 SVA
-620 MPEAE
+620 
-625 RNTLVDR
+625 R
-632 NNKPTAQ
+632 KPTAQ
-639 GYARFASALFK
+639 QLAILGRSSKGGYLALSLNTPEGRIVDDTEFYSASPRLIEDFFAQAQE
-650 KAYGDDELVRI
+650 KADRGVAGAWASRGKANAGSRTSEVTETLSTDPQIGASFHTLTDAGAVNVVETLDDLPTEIRSQI
-661 AVQSNNEEIS
+661 DDTEQSRS
-671 TIFKAMRAIAPK
+671 PMKSPRADIKRGLNA
-683 MARLAGLGNLD
+683 MARLIADHKTQYRAMFRQGLGWVDFEYGSEGSERIKGNGMRKGAVGILHIMEARYRKDGYNEKQIGDLLDDVVYAIADGRETSRQNREGENLKVTVENFRNGKTTRVALTKTPSSD
-694 IRGLVTQA
+694 AWVVTGFHVDGLVAT
-702 AQMAINAKRSGVAL
+702 G
-716 KDYIAQDDM
+716 
-725 TVDPD
+725 
-730 VLVIAEVFAANSRS
+730 
-744 YRQIAEILESAADFA
+744 
-759 YSEGVK
+759 
-765 PAEDMFGPIEKATRQ
+765 ATRKG
-780 DVLNRIREQTHG
+780 DGNASATH
-792 RNEATEP
+792 
-799 ATGNDTEQAQVRDDG
+799 
-814 SGAGDLAQPGRA
+814 
-826 EPAREDVQRPADRA
+826 QRPTLSRPQKGAVATD
-840 SAGSDGQ
+840 SVLILGNSVLTIKHSDNG
-847 RDAAEPAQDAL
+847 DI
-858 SLTGETEEE
+858 
-867 ALQNNERRAAFEE
+867 
-880 EERTAAERAEREAR
+880 
-894 GERLARDTRA
+894 
-904 AVEKSVDRFELNDDT
+904 
-919 VSDEDAVSGQQGL
+919 QGL
-932 KSSRAGG
+932 
-939 STAAAVSQ
+939 
-947 ALESNDKVGEAFK
+947 
-960 ELRRV
+960 
-965 GAVEVVE
+965 
-972 TVGDLPRSIRT
+972 
-983 QIDEARLSKKLRGKD
+983 
-998 RVVHDAAATPDNE
+998 
-1011 NGRIA
+1011 
-1016 TVVPNDQMI
+1016 
-1025 RAGIPGG
+1025 
-1032 DVVVQVGFQGNKP
+1032 
-1045 HYGKGAKHLTGV
+1045 Y
-1057 IVADRGRDRY
+1057 
-1067 VNVGNKT
+1067 
-1074 ESGIRSARDVLKNA
+1074 
-1088 SEVFHDYSDMKN
+1088 
-1100 DVYVFY
+1100 
-1106 SRKDKSAVVTTYEN
+1106 
-1120 GQFVVITN
+1120 
-1128 RPVIDPQ
+1128 DP
-1135 RRWGMSVGL
+1135 
-1144 SGALTIPEI
+1144 A
-1153 RASAALSHTAKTQVG
+1153 
-1168 KAEDLPETALR
+1168 
-1179 GRYDAV
+1179 
-1185 DYTEEVTKRLGIKRS
+1185 
-1200 EDGAIQG
+1200 
-1207 VFDPESGKSYLIASN
+1207 SGKSYLIASN
-1222 LTPETAPG
+1222 LSKDTAKG
-1230 VLVHE
+1230 VFLHE
-1235 VGVHMATD
+1235 VGVHMAAD

-1313 KEKSSHPIRDWFE
+1313 KEKSSRPIREWFE

-1454 LNPLSPEF
+1454 LNPLSTEF

-1492 AERRLV
+1492 AERRPV

-1559 QTELLKDAK
+1559 QTALLKDAK

-1579 AKGIRGNSFKG
+1579 VKGIRGNSFKG

-1622 GFLDFTGAG
+1622 GFLDFTGTG

-1794 IYKRDATYQEAV
+1794 IYKRDATYQEVV

-1811 SGSFMRNEVLELLP
+1811 SGSFMCNEVLELLP

-1844 DLFLTIFSL
+1844 DLFLTVFSL

-1882 LTPEQSVDLAN
+1882 LTPEQAVDLAN

-1969 IWKRAQEMEAAE
+1969 IWNRAQEMETAE
-1981 RSLLPESA
+1981 RSLLPESS
-1989 QGLSIFATQKLIRT
+1989 QGFSIFATPKFIRT
-2003 WSNQDGTPN
+2003 WTNSDGTPN

-2193 VGHTVDNIAERVKKL
+2193 VGHTVDNIAARVKKL
-2208 NEISDNLEKL
+2208 KEISDNLEKL

>member
-35 PQPGLGAEFLDE
+35 PQPGLGAELLDE

-66 AAAAVPQAV
+66 AVAAVPQAV

-138 EDDKKSWKDLPEV
+138 EDDKKSWEDLPEV

-397 APDFENEIEGRTVL
+397 APDFENEAEGRTVL

-445 GAPVIAYGTVPE
+445 GAPVVAYGTVPE
-457 AQLGRPEVVAD
+457 AQLGRAEVVAD

-482 ADTVLTSNDAGGQV
+482 ADTVLTSNDVGGAA
-496 NPAYQSAPETDM
+496 NPAYQTAPETEM

-744 YRQIAEILESAADFA
+744 YRQIAEILENAADFA
-759 YSEGVK
+759 YSEGAK

-792 RNEATEP
+792 QQSESTGT
-799 ATGNDTEQAQVRDDG
+799 ATGAAAEQQQARDDG
-814 SGAGDLAQPGRA
+814 SGTASVEERGRA
-826 EPAREDVQRPADRA
+826 EPVEENVQRPADRA
-840 SAGSDGQ
+840 ATGSDGQ
-847 RDAAEPAQDAL
+847 ADARTTEESTL

-867 ALQNNERRAAFEE
+867 ARQNNERRAAFEE
-880 EERTAAERAEREAR
+880 EERTAADRAEREAR
-894 GERLARDTRA
+894 EERLAKDTRA

-932 KSSRAGG
+932 KFSRG
-939 STAAAVSQ
+939 SDTVEAVTRE
-947 ALESNDKVGEAFK
+947 LESNEKMGDAFR

-972 TVGDLPRSIRT
+972 TVDDLPAEIRSQIDDTEQSRSPMKSPRADIKRGLNAMARLIADHKTQYRAMFRPGLGWVDFEYGSEGSERIKGNGNRKGAEGILHIMEARYRKDGYNEKQIGDL
-983 QIDEARLSKKLRGKD
+983 L
-998 RVVHDAAATPDNE
+998 N
-1011 NGRIA
+1011 
-1016 TVVPNDQMI
+1016 
-1025 RAGIPGG
+1025 
-1032 DVVVQVGFQGNKP
+1032 DVVYAIADGRETSRQNREGENLKVTVENFRNGKTTRVALAKTPSSDAWIVTGFHVEGLVATGAA
-1045 HYGKGAKHLTGV
+1045 GKGHGNAGATHQRPTLSRPQKGA
-1057 IVADRGRDRY
+1057 VATDS
-1067 VNVGNKT
+1067 VLILGN
-1074 ESGIRSARDVLKNA
+1074 RV
-1088 SEVFHDYSDMKN
+1088 
-1100 DVYVFY
+1100 
-1106 SRKDKSAVVTTYEN
+1106 
-1120 GQFVVITN
+1120 
-1128 RPVIDPQ
+1128 
-1135 RRWGMSVGL
+1135 
-1144 SGALTIPEI
+1144 LTIKH
-1153 RASAALSHTAKTQVG
+1153 SDNG
-1168 KAEDLPETALR
+1168 D
-1179 GRYDAV
+1179 
-1185 DYTEEVTKRLGIKRS
+1185 
-1200 EDGAIQG
+1200 IQG
-1207 VFDPESGKSYLIASN
+1207 LYDPASGKSYLIASN
-1222 LTPETAPG
+1222 LSKDTAKG
-1230 VLVHE
+1230 VFLHE
-1235 VGVHMATD
+1235 VGVHMAAD

-1313 KEKSSHPIRDWFE
+1313 KEKSSRPIRDWFE

-1367 KASGTSGLK
+1367 KVSGTSGLK

-1559 QTELLKDAK
+1559 QTALLKDAK

-1579 AKGIRGNSFKG
+1579 VKGIRGNSFKG

-1622 GFLDFTGAG
+1622 GFLDFTGTG

-1733 YGEPE
+1733 CGEPE

-1768 VGNVA
+1768 VGNIA

-1787 YFKTVES
+1787 YFKTAES
-1794 IYKRDATYQEAV
+1794 IYKKDALYQEAV

-1825 LDDVRE
+1825 LEDVRE

-1844 DLFLTIFSL
+1844 DLFLTVFSL

-1882 LTPEQSVDLAN
+1882 LTPEQAVDLAN

-1906 RAVRDSILPFFSW
+1906 RAVRDSVLPFFSW

-1954 SAAAAAGADDDDWEK
+1954 SAAVAAGADDDDWGK

-1989 QGLSIFATQKLIRT
+1989 QGLSIFATQKFIRA

-2051 LSIFANKDAF
+2051 LSLFANKDAF

-2193 VGHTVDNIAERVKKL
+2193 VGHTVDNIAARVKKL
-2208 NEISDNLEKL
+2208 KEISDNLEKL
-2218 KKVNEK
+2218 KKLNEK

>member
-35 PQPGLGAEFLDE
+35 PQPGLGAELLDE
-47 AEAAKG
+47 AEAVKG
-53 AGFFS
+53 AGFLS

-132 NVARFM
+132 NIARFM

-165 SILSMLVPA
+165 SLLSMLVPA

-271 SAAALKEVGKQI
+271 SAAALKELGKQI
-283 AKGAVKEGLQETGE
+283 GKGAVKEGLQETGE

-359 AEKAAAEAVQRI
+359 AEKAAAEAAQRI

-397 APDFENEIEGRTVL
+397 APNFENETEGRTVL

-445 GAPVIAYGTVPE
+445 GAPVVAYGTVPE

-482 ADTVLTSNDAGGQV
+482 ADTVLTSNDVGGAV
-496 NPAYQSAPETDM
+496 NPAYQTAPETEM

-725 TVDPD
+725 AVDPD

-744 YRQIAEILESAADFA
+744 YRQIAEILENAADFA

-765 PAEDMFGPIEKATRQ
+765 PAEDMFGPVARATRE
-780 DVLNRIREQTHG
+780 DVLNRIREQTNG

-840 SAGSDGQ
+840 ATGSDGQ
-847 RDAAEPAQDAL
+847 RDSAEPAQDAL

-867 ALQNNERRAAFEE
+867 ALQNNERRAAFED

-932 KSSRAGG
+932 KFSRAGG
-939 STAAAVSQ
+939 STAVAVSQ
-947 ALESNDKVGEAFK
+947 ALESNDKVGDAFK

-965 GAVEVVE
+965 GAVDVVE
-972 TVGDLPRSIRT
+972 SIEGLPASIRE
-983 QIDEARLSKKLRGKD
+983 QISAVKPSKIH
-998 RVVHDAAATPDNE
+998 RVTKGVVQDDAAHAGNMNGKVATFSPLGAGFPRGDIMVLP
-1011 NGRIA
+1011 GRQNNAVHHGFGARHITA
-1016 TVVPNDQMI
+1016 TTLL
-1025 RAGIPGG
+1025 A
-1032 DVVVQVGFQGNKP
+1032 
-1045 HYGKGAKHLTGV
+1045 
-1057 IVADRGRDRY
+1057 GRDRY
-1067 VNVGNKT
+1067 PALKSKT
-1074 ESGIRSARDVLKNA
+1074 ESGLRFVTDVLKTTT
-1088 SEVFHDYSDMKN
+1088 K
-1100 DVYVFY
+1100 VYRVDDGRRHVSFVFY
-1106 SRKDKSAVVTTYEN
+1106 SPKTKTGVVTRYKN
-1120 GQFVVITN
+1120 GVFEVITN
-1128 RPVIDPQ
+1128 TPVSNPDS
-1135 RRWGMSVGL
+1135 RWGNDSYSV
-1144 SGALTIPEI
+1144 SGARLVPEI
-1153 RASAALSHTAKTQVG
+1153 VVSTTITPGSMAQATKV
-1168 KAEDLPETALR
+1168 ENLPEDALN
-1179 GRYDAV
+1179 GDAYDNV

-1277 RMEDAGLIETVG
+1277 RMEDTGLIETVG

-1299 EEAFAYLAEHVVNN
+1299 EEAFAYLAEYVVNN
-1313 KEKSSHPIRDWFE
+1313 KEKSSRQIREWFE

-1367 KASGTSGLK
+1367 KVAGTSGLK

-1388 PVTQVLSHR
+1388 PVTQVLGHR

-1559 QTELLKDAK
+1559 QTALLKDAK

-1579 AKGIRGNSFKG
+1579 VKGIRGNSFKG

-1622 GFLDFTGAG
+1622 GFLDFNGTG

-1689 AGKIAQDGWV
+1689 AGKIAQEGWV

-1719 GLYVAPEVWSQISH
+1719 GLYVAPDVWSQISH

-1768 VGNVA
+1768 VGNIA
-1773 MAHFAGVNAWDAPT
+1773 MAHFAGVNVWDAPT

-1794 IYKRDATYQEAV
+1794 IYKQDATYQEAV

-1825 LDDVRE
+1825 LEDVRE

-1844 DLFLTIFSL
+1844 DLFLTVFSL

-1954 SAAAAAGADDDDWEK
+1954 SAAVAAGADDDDWEK

-1989 QGLSIFATQKLIRT
+1989 QGLSIFATQKFIRT
-2003 WSNQDGTPN
+2003 WTNSDGTPN

>member
-35 PQPGLGAEFLDE
+35 PQPGLGAELLDE

-66 AAAAVPQAV
+66 AVAAVPQAV

-283 AKGAVKEGLQETGE
+283 GKGAVKEGLQETGE

-345 RGVRDATAEASPAS
+345 RGVRDVTAEASPAS

-397 APDFENEIEGRTVL
+397 APDFENETEGRTVL

-445 GAPVIAYGTVPE
+445 GAPVVAYGTVPE

-482 ADTVLTSNDAGGQV
+482 ADTVLTSNDVGGAV
-496 NPAYQSAPETDM
+496 NPAYQTAPETEM

-609 DNDSVLDFAAQ
+609 DNDSVLDFVAQ

-744 YRQIAEILESAADFA
+744 YRQIAEILENAADFA

-792 RNEATEP
+792 QQSESTGT
-799 ATGNDTEQAQVRDDG
+799 ATGAAAEQQQARDDG
-814 SGAGDLAQPGRA
+814 SGTTSVEERGRA
-826 EPAREDVQRPADRA
+826 EPAEENVQRPADRA

-847 RDAAEPAQDAL
+847 ADARTTEESTL

-867 ALQNNERRAAFEE
+867 ARQNNERRAAFEE
-880 EERTAAERAEREAR
+880 EERTAADRAEREAR
-894 GERLARDTRA
+894 EERLAKDTRA

-919 VSDEDAVSGQQGL
+919 VSDEDVVSGQQGL
-932 KSSRAGG
+932 KFSRG
-939 STAAAVSQ
+939 SDTVEAVTRE
-947 ALESNDKVGEAFK
+947 LESNEKVGDAFR
-960 ELRRV
+960 ELRRI

-972 TVGDLPRSIRT
+972 TVDDLPSDIQGQLDESKMSRSAMKSVEANIRRGKNSMAKALLNRSSVFRAMYRNGLGWVDFLWGYEGSPKVT
-983 QIDEARLSKKLRGKD
+983 PKGSRKGERGLLHILEARWRKDGYSEKQVSDLLDDIVETIARGKAVKD
-998 RVVHDAAATPDNE
+998 GDYKQVITHSGVTVVLVKNRPYNNWLLSGYRNETTGDTVPAFDVHGATDSRPTP
-1011 NGRIA
+1011 GRTRGGAVADSYETILGA
-1016 TVVPNDQMI
+1016 TV
-1025 RAGIPGG
+1025 
-1032 DVVVQVGFQGNKP
+1032 
-1045 HYGKGAKHLTGV
+1045 LTV
-1057 IVADRGRDRY
+1057 
-1067 VNVGNKT
+1067 
-1074 ESGIRSARDVLKNA
+1074 
-1088 SEVFHDYSDMKN
+1088 
-1100 DVYVFY
+1100 
-1106 SRKDKSAVVTTYEN
+1106 
-1120 GQFVVITN
+1120 
-1128 RPVIDPQ
+1128 
-1135 RRWGMSVGL
+1135 
-1144 SGALTIPEI
+1144 
-1153 RASAALSHTAKTQVG
+1153 
-1168 KAEDLPETALR
+1168 
-1179 GRYDAV
+1179 
-1185 DYTEEVTKRLGIKRS
+1185 KRS
-1200 EDGAIQG
+1200 EDGSIQG
-1207 VFDPESGKSYLIASN
+1207 VFDPASGKSWLIASN

-1235 VGVHMATD
+1235 VGVHMAAD

-1313 KEKSSHPIRDWFE
+1313 KEKSSRPIRDWFE

-1367 KASGTSGLK
+1367 KVAGTSGLK

-1435 RAAHTLFDLIDEKS
+1435 RAAHTLFDLVDEKS

-1454 LNPLSPEF
+1454 LNPLSTEF

-1512 PEHVVQVAAA
+1512 PEHVVQMAAA

-1559 QTELLKDAK
+1559 QTALLKDAK

-1579 AKGIRGNSFKG
+1579 VKGIRGNSFKG

-1622 GFLDFTGAG
+1622 GFLDFTGTG

-1768 VGNVA
+1768 VGNIA

-1844 DLFLTIFSL
+1844 DLFLTVFSL

-1882 LTPEQSVDLAN
+1882 LTPEQAVDLAN

-1969 IWKRAQEMEAAE
+1969 IWNRAQEMETAE
-1981 RSLLPESA
+1981 RSLLPESS
-1989 QGLSIFATQKLIRT
+1989 QGFSIFATPKFIRT
-2003 WSNQDGTPN
+2003 WTNSDGTPN

-2182 GSVSDEAFESF
+2182 GSVSDEAFKSF
-2193 VGHTVDNIAERVKKL
+2193 VGHTVDDIAERVKKL